1 MRLLAV
7 VSKLTGVSTTV
18 ESSAVTLNAPSI
30 VKLSVAREEISQ
42 LTRINQDLVVRLHS
56 GETITIKNFYVT
68 NDLGASQLVLAEN
81 DGTLWWVENPQAG
94 LHFEQIAD
102 INELL
107 VTSGASHEAGGAVW
121 PWVLAGAVAAGGIA
135 AIASSGGGDSH
146 HHSDGDNPP
155 PDNTNP
161 DGNPPDNS
169 NPGGSTPNGN
179 TPGSSNPVDT
189 TPPLA
194 PGELLISADGKTV
207 SGQAEAGSTITIK
220 DPSGNVVGEGK
231 ADSDGKFSID
241 LTAPQISGEQLT
253 VTATDDAGNTGPSA
267 TIDAPNIPLPDTPVI
282 TAAIDDA
289 APLTGTLSNNQF
301 TNDNTPTLEG
311 TGSAGTVIHIYANG
325 QEIGSTTVDTS
336 GNWHFAITSALA
348 DGENHFTAIATN
360 VKGESSESARFTLTI
375 DTLIPDAPRVELIA
389 DNTGLLTGPLQ
400 NNDRTDEAKPLFSGQ
415 GDAGNTITIKEGSTV
430 IGSATVDENGRWTFT
445 PTTPLSDG
453 EHTFT
458 VEQSD
463 KAGNTSR
470 VTTTPTIIVDTTPP
484 DAAIIDNVAKDG
496 TTVSGTAEA
505 GSTVSI
511 YDPAGNYLG
520 STITGENNHFSITL
534 NPAQTHGE
542 RLEARIQDAVG
553 NIGPATEF
561 TASDSQYPAQPTIL
575 TVTDDA
581 GAVTGLLKNGDATDD
596 NRPTLSGTAEPGS
609 TISINDN
616 GFPVATFP
624 PIVADADGKW
634 SFTPSL
640 ALADGDHVFTA
651 TATNDRGTSGQSVS
665 FTIDI
670 DTQPPVL
677 EGLAV
682 SDVGDRLT
690 GTTEAGSTVV
700 IKDSLGNTLGSGT
713 AGDDG
718 TFSIGISPA
727 KINGE
732 TLSISVTDKAANS
745 GPVETLNAPDK
756 TAPAAPDGLTVATD
770 GLSVSG
776 QAEAGATVTI
786 RDSSNTVLGSAVANG
801 NGQFIVPLNTAQT
814 NGQALI
820 ATATDVAKN
829 ESAAATVIAPDSTA
843 PEMPKNVVISED
855 GTSISG
861 TAEPGS
867 AITIATPD
875 GKPLGSGKAD
885 GEGHF
890 TLPLVPAQTNGEQV
904 TVTATDSANNVS
916 PPTTAQAPDIT
927 APDKPI
933 ITQVLDDVESFTGPL
948 VNGQTTNDN
957 RPTLSGT
964 AEAGARVEVFDNGF
978 SLGLATLQPNGAWT
992 FTPSQNLGEG
1002 AHRLTVIA
1010 TDAKGNA
1017 SQAASFDLVVDTQSP
1032 QQPVITFITDDAPGI
1047 LGSVAHLGLTNDS
1060 TPTIN
1065 GTGEPGST
1073 VHLYQNGARI
1083 ADIIVG
1089 NSGVWSYAYTTA
1101 SPLADDTYT
1110 FTVTA
1115 SDSNG
1120 NTTPFSTDFTITID
1134 TQAPAAPG
1142 VIGVADGDGNT
1153 IDTNQITQESQPRLS
1168 GSGTA
1173 GDTIILYDNGN
1184 AIGQALVGTDGR
1196 WQFTPPAALGDGDH
1210 LLTARANDP
1219 AGNESPESISF
1230 TLRIDTQAP
1239 DAPQI
1244 VSAAITGGEGEVLLA
1259 NGSITNQRMPTLSG
1273 TGEPGTIITLYNNG
1287 VELATVQVNPQGSWT
1302 YPLTRNLSEGLNIL
1316 TATATDAAGN
1326 SSPTSGVFSVTL
1338 DTQPP
1343 AQPDAPLISDN
1354 VAPVIGNIG
1363 NNGAT
1368 NDTTPTF
1375 SGTGEIGSTIILYN
1389 NGSEIGRTT
1398 VGDNGSWNFTPA
1410 ALTPETYTIT
1420 VTETDRAGNI
1430 SPPSASVTF
1439 TLDTTAPANPV
1450 ITFAEDN
1457 VGEVQDTIVSG
1468 ATTDDNTP
1476 VIHGTGDIGSII
1488 TLYNGSSV
1496 LGVVTVDE
1504 TGTWTLPVTSALPDG
1519 VYTLTAIA
1527 ADAAGNSSGVSN
1539 SFTLTVD
1546 TVPLQPPVVNEILDD
1561 VAPVTGP
1568 LTDGAFTN
1576 DRTLTINGSGE
1587 NGSTVTIY
1595 DNGVAIGTALV
1606 TDGVWTFNTPE
1617 LSEASHA
1624 LTFSATDDAGNTTA
1638 QTQPITITVD
1648 ITAPPAPTVQ
1658 TVDDDGTRVAGI
1670 ADPYATVEIHHIDG
1684 TLVGSAVANGT
1695 GEFVV
1700 TLSPA
1705 QTDGGTLTAIAIDRA
1720 GNNGP
1725 ATNFP
1730 ASDSGLPAVPAIT
1743 AIEDDV
1749 GSVQGNIAAG
1759 GATDDTTPTLRGTTD
1774 IGSTVEVFIDGD
1786 SAGFATV
1793 DASGNWIF
1801 EIATPLSESTH
1812 YFTVQATNANGPGGL
1827 SAPVGITVD
1836 LSAPAQPVITSATDD
1851 VPGMT
1856 GTLDNGALT
1865 NDSRPTLNGTGE
1877 AGATIRILDNGVE
1890 IGSATVDQSGNWR
1903 FTPNAPLESNAH
1915 IFTAVATDPAG
1926 NSGQPS
1932 DGFTLNI
1939 DAQAPDVP
1947 VITSVID
1954 DNNQPTVPVLPGQ
1967 STDDRQPILNGTGE
1981 PGATITIFD
1990 NGTPLGTAQV
2000 GENGSWTFPV
2010 PRNLSEGSH
2019 NLTVS
2024 ATDPAGNTSAVSA
2037 PWTIVVDITP
2047 PAIPVLT
2054 SVVDD
2059 QPGITGNLVSGQLTN
2074 DATPTLNGRGEAG
2087 ATINVY
2093 LDGNPA
2099 SIGTTTVNSDG
2110 TWSFT
2115 PQTPLANGSHTFTLS
2130 ATDPAGNSSAVS
2142 SGFVLTIDATPPAA
2156 PVIASVADN
2165 TAPVTGIVPNG
2176 GSTNETRPTLSGT
2189 GEAGTTISIYNGSA
2203 LVGTAQVQANGSWSF
2218 TPSTS
2223 LGAGVWNLTATATDA
2238 AGNTSAAS
2246 EIRSFTIDTTAPAA
2260 PVIDTVYDGTGP
2272 ITGNLSSGQ
2281 ITDEARPVISGTRET
2296 NTTIR
2301 LYDNGTLLAEI
2312 PADNSSSWRYTP
2324 DASLATGN
2332 HVITVIAVDAAG
2344 NASPVSD
2351 SVNFVVDTTPPLTPV
2366 ITSVSDDQA
2375 PGLGTIANGQNTND
2389 PTPTFSGTAEA
2400 GATITLYENG
2410 TVIGTTTA
2418 QPDGAWSVST
2428 STLASGTHVIT
2439 AVATDAAGNSSP
2451 NSTAFTLTVDT
2462 TAPQTPILTS
2472 VVDDVAGGVTG
2483 NLANGQITN
2492 DNRPTLNGTAEAGS
2506 VVSIYD
2512 GDTLLGVTSA
2522 NASGAWSFTPT
2533 TGLNDGTRTLT
2544 VTATDPAGNVS
2555 PATSGFTIVVD
2566 TLAPTVPLITSIV
2579 DDVPNNT
2586 GAIGNG
2592 QSTNDTQP
2600 TLNGTAEANSAV
2612 SIFDNGALVAT
2623 VNANASGNWSWTPT
2637 AALGQGSHAYSVSAA
2652 DAAGNVSA
2660 ASPSIT
2666 IIVDTIAPG
2675 APGNLVINAT
2685 GNRVTGTAEA
2695 GSTVTITSET
2705 GVVLGTATADGTG
2718 SFTATLTPA
2727 QTNGQP
2733 LLAFAQDKAGNTG
2746 IAAGFTAPDTRV
2758 PEAPIITN
2766 VVDDVGIYTGA
2777 IANGQVTNDAQPTLN
2792 GTAQA
2797 GATVS
2802 IYNNGALL
2810 GTTTANAS
2818 GNWSFTPTGNLTE
2831 GSHAFTA
2838 TATNANGT
2846 GSVSTAATVIV
2857 DTLAP
2862 GTPSGTLSADGGS
2875 LSGLA
2880 EANSTVTV
2888 TLTGGVTLTT
2898 TAGSNGAWSLTLPT
2912 KQIEGQLINVTATD
2926 AAGNASGTLGITAP
2940 VLPLAAR
2947 DNITSLDLTST
2958 AVTSTQNYSD
2968 YGLLLVGALGNVA
2981 SVLGND
2987 TAQVEFTIAEG
2998 GTGDVTIDAA
3008 ATGIVLSLL
3017 STQEIVVQRYD
3028 TSLGAWTTIV
3038 NTAVGDF
3045 ANLLTLTGSG
3055 VTLNLSGL
3063 GEGQYRVLTYNTS
3076 LLATGSYTS
3085 LDVDVH
3091 QTSAGIISGPT
3102 ISTGNV
3108 MADDTAPTGTT
3119 VTAIT
3124 NANGVSTPVGAG
3136 GVDILGQYG
3145 TLHINQDGSYTYTLT
3160 KPTAGYGHKES
3171 FTYTI
3176 TQNGVGSSAAQLV
3189 INLGPAPVPGSVIAT
3204 DNNASLVFDTHVSY
3218 VNNGPSTQSGVTVL
3232 SVGLGNVLNANLLD
3246 DMTNPIIFN
3255 VEEGATR
3262 TMTLQGTVGGV
3273 SLVSTF
3279 DLYVYR
3285 FNDAIQQYEQFRVQ
3299 KGWINTLLLAGQ
3311 SQPLTLTLPGGE
3323 YLFVLNTASGISVL
3337 TGYTLAISQDH
3348 TYAVD
3353 SITANTTGNV
3363 LTNDVVPTDAL
3374 LTEVN
3379 GVAIAA
3385 TGTTEVNGL
3394 YGSLIID
3401 ARGNYTY
3408 TLKNGVGADSIKT
3421 PDSFIYTVKAPNG
3434 DTDTASLN
3442 ITPTARALDAI
3453 NDVSDTLSV
3462 ATLQDTAAWLDS
3474 SVGSASW
3481 GLLGKSG
3488 SGSGTFDVATGTV
3501 LKGASL
3507 VFDVSTLIT
3516 LGNLNI
3522 SWAIQE
3528 NGTVI
3533 RNGTVPVANI
3543 TLGSAT
3549 VTVNLSG
3556 LELDAGTYTLNFTG
3570 TNTLAG
3576 AATITPRVIGTT
3588 VDLDNF
3594 ETSGTHTVL
3603 GNIFD
3608 GSDAAGAMDQLNT
3621 VNTRLSISGYNGSA
3635 ATLDAAA
3642 NTTSA
3647 TIQGHYGTLQ
3657 INLDGAYTYTLNN
3670 GVAMS
3675 SITSKEVFTYQLDDK
3690 MGHTDSATL
3699 TIDMAPQIV
3708 STNQNDV
3715 LIGSAYGDT
3724 LIYHLL
3730 NGADATGG
3738 NGVDRWQNFSTA
3750 QGDKIDIHELLTGWD
3765 HQAATLGNFVQVHTS
3780 GANTVI
3786 SVDRDGTG
3794 SAFKST
3800 DLVTLENV
3808 QLTLNDLLQNNH
3820 LITSG

>member
-30 VKLSVAREEISQ
+30 VKLSVARDQISQ
-42 LTRINQDLVVRLHS
+42 LTRINQDLVVTLHS
-56 GETITIKNFYVT
+56 GETITIKNFYAT

-94 LHFEQIAD
+94 LHFEQLAD

-107 VTSGASHEAGGAVW
+107 ATSGASHEAGGAVW

-146 HHSDGDNPP
+146 HHSDGDNPL

-169 NPGGSTPNGN
+169 NPGGSNPDGN

-189 TPPLA
+189 IPPLA
-194 PGELLISADGKTV
+194 PTELLISADGKTV
-207 SGQAEAGSTITIK
+207 SGEAEAGSTITIK
-220 DPSGNVVGEGK
+220 DPSGHIVGEGK

-241 LTAPQISGEQLT
+241 LTAPQLSGEQLT

-267 TIDAPNIPLPDTPVI
+267 TIDAPNIPLPATPVI
-282 TAAIDDA
+282 AAAIDDA
-289 APLTGTLSNNQF
+289 APLTGTLSNNQI

-311 TGSAGTVIHIYANG
+311 TGSAGAVIHIYANG
-325 QEIGSTTVDTS
+325 QEIGTTTVDTS
-336 GNWHFAITSALA
+336 GNWRFAITSALT
-348 DGENHFTAIATN
+348 DGENRFTAIATN
-360 VKGESSESARFTLTI
+360 VKGESSESASFTLTI
-375 DTLIPDAPRVELIA
+375 DTL
-389 DNTGLLTGPLQ
+389 
-400 NNDRTDEAKPLFSGQ
+400 S
-415 GDAGNTITIKEGSTV
+415 
-430 IGSATVDENGRWTFT
+430 
-445 PTTPLSDG
+445 
-453 EHTFT
+453 
-458 VEQSD
+458 
-463 KAGNTSR
+463 
-470 VTTTPTIIVDTTPP
+470 P
-484 DAAIIDNVAKDG
+484 DAAVIDNVADDG
-496 TTVSGTAEA
+496 ATISGTAEA

-511 YDPAGNYLG
+511 YDSTGNYLG
-520 STITGENNHFSITL
+520 SAITGDNNQFSITL
-534 NPAQTHGE
+534 NPALTHGE

-561 TASDSQYPAQPTIL
+561 TASDSQYPAQPIIL

-581 GAVTGLLKNGDATDD
+581 GTVTGLLKNGDATDD

-609 TISINDN
+609 TILISDN
-616 GFPVATFP
+616 GSPVPALP
-624 PIVADADGKW
+624 PVVADADGKW

-640 ALADGDHVFTA
+640 ALPDGDHVFTA
-651 TATNDRGTSGQSVS
+651 TATNNHGTSGQSVS

-677 EGLAV
+677 ENLAV
-682 SDVGDRLT
+682 SDAGDRLT
-690 GTTEAGSTVV
+690 GATEAGSTVV

-732 TLSISVTDKAANS
+732 TLNVLVTDKAANT
-745 GPVETLNAPDK
+745 GPMAILY
-756 TAPAAPDGLTVATD
+756 
-770 GLSVSG
+770 
-776 QAEAGATVTI
+776 
-786 RDSSNTVLGSAVANG
+786 
-801 NGQFIVPLNTAQT
+801 
-814 NGQALI
+814 
-820 ATATDVAKN
+820 
-829 ESAAATVIAPDSTA
+829 APDSTA

-855 GTSISG
+855 GASISG

-875 GKPLGSGKAD
+875 GTPLGSGKVD

-904 TVTATDSANNVS
+904 IVTATDSANNVS

-933 ITQVLDDVESFTGPL
+933 ITQVLDDVESVTGPL
-948 VNGQTTNDN
+948 VNGQTTNDS

-964 AEAGARVEVFDNGF
+964 AEVGARVEVFDNGV
-978 SLGLATLQPNGAWT
+978 SLGFATLQPNGGWT

-1017 SQAASFDLVVDTQSP
+1017 SPAASFDLVVDTQSP

-1047 LGSVAHLGLTNDS
+1047 VGSVTHLGLTNDS

-1089 NSGVWSYAYTTA
+1089 NSGVWSYAYTTT

-1115 SDSNG
+1115 SDNNG
-1120 NTTPFSTDFTITID
+1120 NTTPFSADFTITID

-1173 GDTIILYDNGN
+1173 GDTITLYDNGN
-1184 AIGQALVGTDGR
+1184 VIGQTLVGADGR
-1196 WQFTPPAALGDGDH
+1196 WQFTPPAALGDGAH

-1230 TLRIDTQAP
+1230 TLRVDTQAP

-1244 VSAAITGGEGEVLLA
+1244 LSAAITSGEGEVLLA

-1273 TGEPGTIITLYNNG
+1273 TGEPGAIITLYNNG
-1287 VELATVQVNPQGSWT
+1287 AVLDTVQVNPQGSWT
-1302 YPLTRNLSEGLNIL
+1302 YPLTSNLSEGLNVL

-1338 DTQPP
+1338 DTLPP

-1354 VAPVIGNIG
+1354 VAPVIG

-1410 ALTPETYTIT
+1410 ALTPGTYIIT
-1420 VTETDRAGNI
+1420 VTETDVAGNI

-1439 TLDTTAPANPV
+1439 AVDTTAPANPV

-1457 VGEVQDTIVSG
+1457 VGDVQNNVVSG
-1468 ATTDDNTP
+1468 ATTGDNTP
-1476 VIHGTGDIGSII
+1476 VIHGTGDIGSVI

-1504 TGTWTLPVTSALPDG
+1504 TGAWTLPVTSALLDG
-1519 VYTLTAIA
+1519 TYTLTAIA

-1539 SFTLTVD
+1539 SFTFTVD
-1546 TVPLQPPVVNEILDD
+1546 TVPLLPPVVNEILDD

-1595 DNGVAIGTALV
+1595 DNGAEIGTALV
-1606 TDGVWTFNTPE
+1606 TDGIWTFNTPV

-1624 LTFSATDDAGNTTA
+1624 LTFSATDGAGNTTA

-1648 ITAPPAPTVQ
+1648 VTAPPSPSIQ
-1658 TVDDDGTRVAGI
+1658 TVADDGTRVAGLT
-1670 ADPYATVEIHHIDG
+1670 DPYATVEIRNADG
-1684 TLVGSAVANGT
+1684 LLVGSAVANGT
-1695 GEFVV
+1695 GEFAV

-1725 ATNFP
+1725 AADFL
-1730 ASDSGLPAVPAIT
+1730 ASDSGLPAVPVIT
-1743 AIEDDV
+1743 AIEDNV

-1759 GATDDTTPTLRGTTD
+1759 GTTDDTTPTLRGTTD

-1801 EIATPLSESTH
+1801 EIATPLSESAH
-1812 YFTVQATNANGPGGL
+1812 NVTVQATNANGQGGL
-1827 SAPVGITVD
+1827 SAPVGITID
-1836 LSAPAQPVITSATDD
+1836 LSAPAQPIITSATDD
-1851 VPGMT
+1851 VPGVT

-1903 FTPNAPLESNAH
+1903 FTPDAPLESTSH
-1915 IFTAVATDPAG
+1915 LFTAVATDPAG

-1967 STDDRQPILNGTGE
+1967 ATDDRQPILNGTGE

-1990 NGTPLGTAQV
+1990 NGTPLGTAQI

-2047 PAIPVLT
+2047 PASPVLT

-2093 LDGNPA
+2093 LDGNSA

-2115 PQTPLANGSHTFTLS
+2115 PQTPLANGNHTLTLS

-2142 SGFVLTIDATPPAA
+2142 SGFMLTIDATPPAA

-2189 GEAGTTISIYNGSA
+2189 GEAGSTISIYNGST

-2223 LGAGVWNLTATATDA
+2223 LGAGIWNLTATATDA

-2246 EIRSFTIDTTAPAA
+2246 EIRSFTIDTTPPAA

-2272 ITGNLSSGQ
+2272 ITGNLSPGQ
-2281 ITDEARPVISGTRET
+2281 ITDEARPVISGTREA
-2296 NTTIR
+2296 NTTLR

-2324 DASLATGN
+2324 DTSLATGN
-2332 HVITVIAVDAAG
+2332 HIITVIAVDAAG

-2375 PGLGTIANGQNTND
+2375 PGLGTIANGQSTND

-2410 TVIGTTTA
+2410 LVVGTTTA

-2451 NSTAFTLTVDT
+2451 NSTAFTLMVDT

-2512 GDTLLGVTSA
+2512 GNTLLGVTSA

-2533 TGLNDGTRTLT
+2533 TGLSDGTRTLT
-2544 VTATDPAGNVS
+2544 VTATDPAGNTS
-2555 PATSGFTIVVD
+2555 PATSGFTVVID

-2612 SIFDNGALVAT
+2612 SIFDNGVLVAT
-2623 VNANASGNWSWTPT
+2623 VNANASGDWSWTPT
-2637 AALGQGSHAYSVSAA
+2637 VALAQGSHAYSVSAA

-2660 ASPSIT
+2660 ASQPTSIL
-2666 IIVDTIAPG
+2666 VDTIAPG
-2675 APGNLVINAT
+2675 APGNLAINIT
-2685 GNRVTGTAEA
+2685 GSRVTGTAEA
-2695 GSTVTITSET
+2695 GSTVTITSDT

-2718 SFTATLTPA
+2718 NFTATLTPA

-2797 GATVS
+2797 GATVN
-2802 IYNNGALL
+2802 IYNNGSLL
-2810 GTTTANAS
+2810 GTTTANAN

-2880 EANSTVTV
+2880 EANSIVTV
-2888 TLTGGVTLTT
+2888 TLAGGVTLTT

-2958 AVTSTQNYSD
+2958 AATSTQNYSD

-3063 GEGQYRVLTYNTS
+3063 SEGQYRVLTYNTS

-3102 ISTGNV
+3102 MSTGNV

-3136 GVDILGQYG
+3136 GVDIQGQYG

-3160 KPTAGYGHKES
+3160 NPTAGYGHKES

-3363 LTNDVVPTDAL
+3363 LTNDIAPTDAL

-3379 GVAIAA
+3379 GVAISA

-3394 YGSLIID
+3394 YGTLTID
-3401 ARGNYTY
+3401 AKGNYTY

-3488 SGSGTFDVATGTV
+3488 SGSGTFEVATGTV

-3543 TLGSAT
+3543 TLGGAT

-3635 ATLDAAA
+3635 ATLDATA

-3647 TIQGHYGTLQ
+3647 TIQGHYGILQ

-3690 MGHTDSATL
+3690 RGHTDSATL

-3738 NGVDRWQNFSTA
+3738 NGADRWQNFSAA

-3786 SVDRDGTG
+3786 SVDRDGAG

-3820 LITSG
+3820 LITGG

>member
-7 VSKLTGVSTTV
+7 VSKLTGVSMTV

-30 VKLSVAREEISQ
+30 VKLSVARDEISQ
-42 LTRINQDLVVRLHS
+42 LTRINQDLVVTLHS

-169 NPGGSTPNGN
+169 NPGGSNPNGN
-179 TPGSSNPVDT
+179 NPGSSNPVDT

-194 PGELLISADGKTV
+194 PSELLISADGKTV
-207 SGQAEAGSTITIK
+207 SGEAEAGSTITIK

-241 LTAPQISGEQLT
+241 LTAPQLSGEQLT

-311 TGSAGTVIHIYANG
+311 TGSAGAVIHIYANG

-336 GNWHFAITSALA
+336 GSWRFAIPGALA
-348 DGENHFTAIATN
+348 DGENRFTAIATN
-360 VKGESSESARFTLTI
+360 VKGESSESASFTLTI
-375 DTLIPDAPRVELIA
+375 DTLSPDAPIVELIA

-415 GDAGNTITIKEGSTV
+415 GEAGNTITIKEGSTV
-430 IGSATVDENGRWTFT
+430 IGSAIVDENGRWTFT

-458 VEQSD
+458 VEQID
-463 KAGNTSR
+463 KAGNVSN

-484 DAAIIDNVAKDG
+484 DAATIDNVAKDG

-520 STITGENNHFSITL
+520 STITGENNQFSITL

-561 TASDSQYPAQPTIL
+561 TASDSQYPAQPIIL

-581 GAVTGLLKNGDATDD
+581 GTVTGLLKNGDATDD

-616 GFPVATFP
+616 GFPVPPLP

-640 ALADGDHVFTA
+640 ALPDGDHVFTA

-677 EGLAV
+677 ENLAV

-700 IKDSLGNTLGSGT
+700 IKDSQGNTLGRGT

-745 GPVETLNAPDK
+745 GPVETLSAPDK
-756 TAPAAPDGLTVATD
+756 TAPAAPDGLIVATD

-786 RDSSNTVLGSAVANG
+786 RDSSNTILGSAVANG
-801 NGQFIVPLNTAQT
+801 SGQFIVPLNTAQT

-820 ATATDVAKN
+820 ATATDIANN

-855 GTSISG
+855 GASISG

-867 AITIATPD
+867 SITITTPD
-875 GKPLGSGKAD
+875 GTPLGSGKVD
-885 GEGHF
+885 SEGHF

-904 TVTATDSANNVS
+904 TVTATDNANNVS

-933 ITQVLDDVESFTGPL
+933 ITQVLDDVESITGPL

-964 AEAGARVEVFDNGF
+964 AEAGARVEVFDNGV
-978 SLGLATLQPNGAWT
+978 SLGLATLQPNGGWT

-1017 SQAASFDLVVDTQSP
+1017 SPAASFDLVVDTQSP

-1073 VHLYQNGARI
+1073 VHLYQNGTRM

-1101 SPLADDTYT
+1101 SPLADNTYT

-1120 NTTPFSTDFTITID
+1120 NTTPFSADFTITID

-1153 IDTNQITQESQPRLS
+1153 IDTNQITQESRPRLS

-1184 AIGQALVGTDGR
+1184 AIGQALVGADGR
-1196 WQFTPPAALGDGDH
+1196 WQFTPPAALGDGTH

-1230 TLRIDTQAP
+1230 TLRVDTQAP

-1244 VSAAITGGEGEVLLA
+1244 VSAAIAGGEGEVLLA

-1273 TGEPGTIITLYNNG
+1273 TGEPGAIITLYNNG
-1287 VELATVQVNPQGSWT
+1287 AVLDTVQVNPQGSWT
-1302 YPLTRNLSEGLNIL
+1302 YPLTSNLSEGLNVL

-1338 DTQPP
+1338 DTLPP

-1398 VGDNGSWNFTPA
+1398 VSDNGSWSFTPA
-1410 ALTPETYTIT
+1410 ALTPGTYIIT
-1420 VTETDRAGNI
+1420 VTETDVAGNI

-1439 TLDTTAPANPV
+1439 AVDTTAPANPV

-1457 VGEVQDTIVSG
+1457 VGDVQDNIVSG

-1476 VIHGTGDIGSII
+1476 VIHGTGDIGSVI

-1539 SFTLTVD
+1539 SFTFTID

-1587 NGSTVTIY
+1587 NGSIVTIY
-1595 DNGVAIGTALV
+1595 DNGAEIGTALV
-1606 TDGVWTFNTPE
+1606 IDGNWTFNTPV

-1624 LTFSATDDAGNTTA
+1624 LTFSATDGAGNTTA

-1648 ITAPPAPTVQ
+1648 VTAPPAPTVQ
-1658 TVDDDGTRVAGI
+1658 TVADDGTRVAGL
-1670 ADPYATVEIHHIDG
+1670 ADPYATVEIRNADG
-1684 TLVGSAVANGT
+1684 TLVGSAVANST
-1695 GEFVV
+1695 GEFAV

-1725 ATNFP
+1725 AADFL
-1730 ASDSGLPAVPAIT
+1730 ASDSGLPTVPTIT
-1743 AIEDDV
+1743 AIEDNV

-1801 EIATPLSESTH
+1801 EIATPLSESAH
-1812 YFTVQATNANGPGGL
+1812 NFTVQATNAQGQGGL
-1827 SAPVGITVD
+1827 SAPVGITID

-1851 VPGMT
+1851 VPGVI
-1856 GTLDNGALT
+1856 GTLINGALT

-1903 FTPNAPLESNAH
+1903 FTPNAPLESNTH
-1915 IFTAVATDPAG
+1915 LFTAVATDPAG

-1990 NGTPLGTAQV
+1990 NGTPLGTALV

-2010 PRNLSEGSH
+2010 SGNLSEGSH

-2047 PAIPVLT
+2047 PASPVLT

-2093 LDGNPA
+2093 LDGNPT

-2115 PQTPLANGSHTFTLS
+2115 PQTPLANGNHTLTLS

-2189 GEAGTTISIYNGSA
+2189 GEAGATISIYNGSA
-2203 LVGTAQVQANGSWSF
+2203 LVGTAQVQSNGSWSF

-2246 EIRSFTIDTTAPAA
+2246 ETRSFTIDTTAPAA

-2281 ITDEARPVISGTRET
+2281 ITDEARPVISGTREA

-2324 DASLATGN
+2324 NASLATGN

-2351 SVNFVVDTTPPLTPV
+2351 SVNFVVDTTPPLAPV

-2375 PGLGTIANGQNTND
+2375 PGLGTIANGQSTND
-2389 PTPTFSGTAEA
+2389 PTPIFSGTAEA

-2418 QPDGAWSVST
+2418 QPGGAWSVST

-2439 AVATDAAGNSSP
+2439 AVATDAAGNNSP

-2512 GDTLLGVTSA
+2512 GGTLLGVTSA
-2522 NASGAWSFTPT
+2522 NADGAWSFTPT
-2533 TGLNDGTRTLT
+2533 TGLSDGTRTLT
-2544 VTATDPAGNVS
+2544 VTATDPAGNIS
-2555 PATSGFTIVVD
+2555 PATSDFTIVVD

-2623 VNANASGNWSWTPT
+2623 VNANASGNWS
-2637 AALGQGSHAYSVSAA
+2637 
-2652 DAAGNVSA
+2652 
-2660 ASPSIT
+2660 
-2666 IIVDTIAPG
+2666 
-2675 APGNLVINAT
+2675 
-2685 GNRVTGTAEA
+2685 
-2695 GSTVTITSET
+2695 
-2705 GVVLGTATADGTG
+2705 
-2718 SFTATLTPA
+2718 
-2727 QTNGQP
+2727 
-2733 LLAFAQDKAGNTG
+2733 
-2746 IAAGFTAPDTRV
+2746 
-2758 PEAPIITN
+2758 
-2766 VVDDVGIYTGA
+2766 
-2777 IANGQVTNDAQPTLN
+2777 
-2792 GTAQA
+2792 
-2797 GATVS
+2797 
-2802 IYNNGALL
+2802 
-2810 GTTTANAS
+2810 
-2818 GNWSFTPTGNLTE
+2818 FTPTGNLTE

-2862 GTPSGTLSADGGS
+2862 GTPSGTLSTDGGS

-2880 EANSTVTV
+2880 EANSIVTV
-2888 TLTGGVTLTT
+2888 TLAGGVTLTT

-2958 AVTSTQNYSD
+2958 ATTSTQNYSD

-3063 GEGQYRVLTYNTS
+3063 SEGQYRVLTYNTS

-3102 ISTGNV
+3102 SSTGNV

-3124 NANGVSTPVGAG
+3124 NANGVSTLVGAG
-3136 GVDILGQYG
+3136 GVDIQGQYG

-3160 KPTAGYGHKES
+3160 NPTAGYGHKES

-3189 INLGPAPVPGSVIAT
+3189 INLGPAPVASSVVAT

-3246 DMTNPIIFN
+3246 DMANPIIFN

-3363 LTNDVVPTDAL
+3363 LTNDVAPTNAL

-3379 GVAIAA
+3379 GVAISA

-3394 YGSLIID
+3394 YGTLTID

-3462 ATLQDTAAWLDS
+3462 ATLQDTAAWLDA

-3543 TLGSAT
+3543 TLGGAT

-3738 NGVDRWQNFSTA
+3738 NGADRWQNFSTA

-3786 SVDRDGTG
+3786 SVDRDGAG

-3820 LITSG
+3820 LITGG

>member
-7 VSKLTGVSTTV
+7 VSKLTGVSTTL

-30 VKLSVAREEISQ
+30 VKLSVARDEISQ

-169 NPGGSTPNGN
+169 NPGGSNPNGN

-207 SGQAEAGSTITIK
+207 SGEAEAGSLITIK

-375 DTLIPDAPRVELIA
+375 DTLSPDAPRVELMA

-415 GDAGNTITIKEGSTV
+415 GEAGNTITIKEGSTV

-463 KAGNTSR
+463 KAGNASR

-616 GFPVATFP
+616 GFPVPSFP

-651 TATNDRGTSGQSVS
+651 TATNDRGTSGQSVA

-756 TAPAAPDGLTVATD
+756 TAPAAPNGLIVATD

-801 NGQFIVPLNTAQT
+801 NGQFIVPLNAAQT

-820 ATATDVAKN
+820 ATATDIANN
-829 ESAAATVIAPDSTA
+829 ESAAATVDAPDSTA

-855 GTSISG
+855 GASISG

-867 AITIATPD
+867 SITITTPD
-875 GKPLGSGKAD
+875 GTPLGSGKAD

-890 TLPLVPAQTNGEQV
+890 TLPLAPAQTNGEQV

-964 AEAGARVEVFDNGF
+964 AEAGARVEIFDNGV
-978 SLGLATLQPNGAWT
+978 SLGLATLQPNGGWT

-1017 SQAASFDLVVDTQSP
+1017 S
-1032 QQPVITFITDDAPGI
+1032 
-1047 LGSVAHLGLTNDS
+1047 
-1060 TPTIN
+1060 
-1065 GTGEPGST
+1065 
-1073 VHLYQNGARI
+1073 
-1083 ADIIVG
+1083 
-1089 NSGVWSYAYTTA
+1089 
-1101 SPLADDTYT
+1101 
-1110 FTVTA
+1110 
-1115 SDSNG
+1115 
-1120 NTTPFSTDFTITID
+1120 
-1134 TQAPAAPG
+1134 
-1142 VIGVADGDGNT
+1142 
-1153 IDTNQITQESQPRLS
+1153 
-1168 GSGTA
+1168 
-1173 GDTIILYDNGN
+1173 
-1184 AIGQALVGTDGR
+1184 
-1196 WQFTPPAALGDGDH
+1196 
-1210 LLTARANDP
+1210 P

-1273 TGEPGTIITLYNNG
+1273 TGEPGAIITLYNNG

-1420 VTETDRAGNI
+1420 VTETDIAGNI

-1476 VIHGTGDIGSII
+1476 VIHGTGDIGSVI

-1496 LGVVTVDE
+1496 VGVVTVDE

-1539 SFTLTVD
+1539 SFTFTVD

-1606 TDGVWTFNTPE
+1606 TDGVWTFNTSE

-1648 ITAPPAPTVQ
+1648 ITAPPAPTIQ
-1658 TVDDDGTRVAGI
+1658 TVADDGTRVAGL
-1670 ADPYATVEIHHIDG
+1670 ADPYATVEIHHADG

-1749 GSVQGNIAAG
+1749 GSIQGNIAAG
-1759 GATDDTTPTLRGTTD
+1759 GATDDTMPTLRGTTD

-1903 FTPNAPLESNAH
+1903 FTPNTPLESNAH

-1926 NSGQPS
+1926 NSGQLS

-2142 SGFVLTIDATPPAA
+2142 SGFVLTIDTTPPAA

-2281 ITDEARPVISGTRET
+2281 ITDEARPVISGTREA

-2612 SIFDNGALVAT
+2612 SIFDNGALVTT

-2637 AALGQGSHAYSVSAA
+2637 ASLGQGSHAYSVSAA
-2652 DAAGNVSA
+2652 DAAGNVNA
-2660 ASPSIT
+2660 ASPSTT

-2777 IANGQVTNDAQPTLN
+2777 IANGPVTNDAQPTLN

-2875 LSGLA
+2875 LSGQA

-2888 TLTGGVTLTT
+2888 TLAGGVTLTT

-2940 VLPLAAR
+2940 ILPLAAR

-3028 TSLGAWTTIV
+3028 TSLGTWTTIV

-3055 VTLNLSGL
+3055 VTLNLNGL

-3363 LTNDVVPTDAL
+3363 LTNDVAPTDAL

-3421 PDSFIYTVKAPNG
+3421 PDSFIYTLKAPNG

-3690 MGHTDSATL
+3690 IGHTDSATL

-3738 NGVDRWQNFSTA
+3738 NGADRWQNFSTA

-3786 SVDRDGTG
+3786 SVDRDGAG

-3820 LITSG
+3820 LITGG

>member
-7 VSKLTGVSTTV
+7 VSKLTGVSTTL

-30 VKLSVAREEISQ
+30 VKLSVARDEISQ

-169 NPGGSTPNGN
+169 NPGGSNPNGN

-207 SGQAEAGSTITIK
+207 SGEAEAGSLITIK

-375 DTLIPDAPRVELIA
+375 DTLSPDAPRVELMA

-415 GDAGNTITIKEGSTV
+415 GEAGNTITIKEGSTV

-463 KAGNTSR
+463 KAGNASR

-616 GFPVATFP
+616 GFPVPSFP

-651 TATNDRGTSGQSVS
+651 TATNDRGTSGQSVA

-756 TAPAAPDGLTVATD
+756 TAPAAPNGLIVATD

-801 NGQFIVPLNTAQT
+801 NGQFIVPLNAAQT

-820 ATATDVAKN
+820 ATATDIANN
-829 ESAAATVIAPDSTA
+829 ESAAATVDAPDSTA

-855 GTSISG
+855 GASISG

-867 AITIATPD
+867 SITITTPD
-875 GKPLGSGKAD
+875 GTPLGSGKAD

-890 TLPLVPAQTNGEQV
+890 TLPLAPAQTNGEQV

-964 AEAGARVEVFDNGF
+964 AEAGARVEIFDNGV
-978 SLGLATLQPNGAWT
+978 SLGLATLQPNGGWT

-1017 SQAASFDLVVDTQSP
+1017 S
-1032 QQPVITFITDDAPGI
+1032 
-1047 LGSVAHLGLTNDS
+1047 
-1060 TPTIN
+1060 
-1065 GTGEPGST
+1065 
-1073 VHLYQNGARI
+1073 
-1083 ADIIVG
+1083 
-1089 NSGVWSYAYTTA
+1089 
-1101 SPLADDTYT
+1101 
-1110 FTVTA
+1110 
-1115 SDSNG
+1115 
-1120 NTTPFSTDFTITID
+1120 
-1134 TQAPAAPG
+1134 
-1142 VIGVADGDGNT
+1142 
-1153 IDTNQITQESQPRLS
+1153 
-1168 GSGTA
+1168 
-1173 GDTIILYDNGN
+1173 
-1184 AIGQALVGTDGR
+1184 
-1196 WQFTPPAALGDGDH
+1196 
-1210 LLTARANDP
+1210 P

-1244 VSAAITGGEGEVLLA
+1244 VSAAITGGEDEVLLA

-1273 TGEPGTIITLYNNG
+1273 TGEPGAIITLYNNG

-1420 VTETDRAGNI
+1420 VTETDIAGNI

-1476 VIHGTGDIGSII
+1476 VIHGTGDIGSVI

-1496 LGVVTVDE
+1496 VGVVTVDE

-1539 SFTLTVD
+1539 SFTFTVD

-1606 TDGVWTFNTPE
+1606 TDGVWTFNTSE

-1648 ITAPPAPTVQ
+1648 ITAPPAPTIQ
-1658 TVDDDGTRVAGI
+1658 TVADDGTRVAGL
-1670 ADPYATVEIHHIDG
+1670 ADPYATVEIHHADG

-1749 GSVQGNIAAG
+1749 GSIQGNIAAG
-1759 GATDDTTPTLRGTTD
+1759 GATDDTMPTLRGTTD

-1903 FTPNAPLESNAH
+1903 FTPNTPLESNAH

-1926 NSGQPS
+1926 NSGQLS

-2142 SGFVLTIDATPPAA
+2142 SGFVLTIDTTPPAA

-2281 ITDEARPVISGTRET
+2281 ITDEARPVISGTREA

-2612 SIFDNGALVAT
+2612 SIFDNGALVTT

-2637 AALGQGSHAYSVSAA
+2637 ASLGQGSHAYSVSAA

-2660 ASPSIT
+2660 ASPSTT

-2777 IANGQVTNDAQPTLN
+2777 IANGPVTNDAQPTLN

-2875 LSGLA
+2875 LSGQA

-2888 TLTGGVTLTT
+2888 TLAGGVTLTT

-2940 VLPLAAR
+2940 ILPLAAR

-3028 TSLGAWTTIV
+3028 TSLGTWTTIV

-3055 VTLNLSGL
+3055 VTLNLNGL

-3363 LTNDVVPTDAL
+3363 LTNDVAPTDAL

-3421 PDSFIYTVKAPNG
+3421 PDSFIYTLKAPNG

-3690 MGHTDSATL
+3690 IGHTDSATL

-3738 NGVDRWQNFSTA
+3738 NGADRWQNFSTA

-3786 SVDRDGTG
+3786 SVDRDGAG

-3820 LITSG
+3820 LITGG

>member
-30 VKLSVAREEISQ
+30 VKLSVARDEISQ

-169 NPGGSTPNGN
+169 NPGGSNPNGN

-207 SGQAEAGSTITIK
+207 SGEAEAGSLITIK

-375 DTLIPDAPRVELIA
+375 DTLSPDAPRVELMA

-415 GDAGNTITIKEGSTV
+415 GEAGNTITIKEGSTV

-463 KAGNTSR
+463 KAGNASR
-470 VTTTPTIIVDTTPP
+470 VTTTPPIIVDTTPP

-616 GFPVATFP
+616 GFPVPSFP

-651 TATNDRGTSGQSVS
+651 TATNDRGTSGQSVA

-756 TAPAAPDGLTVATD
+756 TAPAAPNGLIVATD

-801 NGQFIVPLNTAQT
+801 NGQFIVPLNAAQT

-820 ATATDVAKN
+820 ATATDIANN
-829 ESAAATVIAPDSTA
+829 ESAAATVDAPDSTA

-855 GTSISG
+855 GASISG

-867 AITIATPD
+867 SITITTPD
-875 GKPLGSGKAD
+875 GTPLGSGKAD

-890 TLPLVPAQTNGEQV
+890 TLPLAPAQTNGEQV

-964 AEAGARVEVFDNGF
+964 AEAGARVEIFDNGV
-978 SLGLATLQPNGAWT
+978 SLGLATLQPNGGWT

-1017 SQAASFDLVVDTQSP
+1017 S
-1032 QQPVITFITDDAPGI
+1032 
-1047 LGSVAHLGLTNDS
+1047 
-1060 TPTIN
+1060 
-1065 GTGEPGST
+1065 
-1073 VHLYQNGARI
+1073 
-1083 ADIIVG
+1083 
-1089 NSGVWSYAYTTA
+1089 
-1101 SPLADDTYT
+1101 
-1110 FTVTA
+1110 
-1115 SDSNG
+1115 
-1120 NTTPFSTDFTITID
+1120 
-1134 TQAPAAPG
+1134 
-1142 VIGVADGDGNT
+1142 
-1153 IDTNQITQESQPRLS
+1153 
-1168 GSGTA
+1168 
-1173 GDTIILYDNGN
+1173 
-1184 AIGQALVGTDGR
+1184 
-1196 WQFTPPAALGDGDH
+1196 
-1210 LLTARANDP
+1210 P

-1273 TGEPGTIITLYNNG
+1273 TGEPGAIITLYNNG

-1420 VTETDRAGNI
+1420 VTETDIAGNI

-1476 VIHGTGDIGSII
+1476 VIHGTGDIGSVI

-1496 LGVVTVDE
+1496 VGVVTVDE

-1539 SFTLTVD
+1539 SFTFTVD

-1606 TDGVWTFNTPE
+1606 TDGVWTFNTSE

-1648 ITAPPAPTVQ
+1648 ITAPPAPTIQ
-1658 TVDDDGTRVAGI
+1658 TVADDGTRVAGL
-1670 ADPYATVEIHHIDG
+1670 ADPYATVEIHHADG

-1749 GSVQGNIAAG
+1749 GSIQGNIAAG
-1759 GATDDTTPTLRGTTD
+1759 GATDDTMPTLRGTTD

-1903 FTPNAPLESNAH
+1903 FTPNTPLESNAH

-1926 NSGQPS
+1926 NSGQLS

-2142 SGFVLTIDATPPAA
+2142 SGFVLTIDTTPPAA

-2281 ITDEARPVISGTRET
+2281 ITDEARPVISGTREA

-2637 AALGQGSHAYSVSAA
+2637 ASLGQGSHAYSVSAA

-2660 ASPSIT
+2660 ASPSTT

-2875 LSGLA
+2875 LSGQA

-2888 TLTGGVTLTT
+2888 TLAGGVTLTT

-2940 VLPLAAR
+2940 ILPLAAR

-3028 TSLGAWTTIV
+3028 TSLGTWTTIV

-3055 VTLNLSGL
+3055 VTLNLNGL

-3363 LTNDVVPTDAL
+3363 LTNDVAPTDAL

-3421 PDSFIYTVKAPNG
+3421 PDSFIYTLKAPNG

-3690 MGHTDSATL
+3690 IGHTDSATL

-3738 NGVDRWQNFSTA
+3738 NGADRWQNFSTA

-3786 SVDRDGTG
+3786 SVDRDGAG

-3820 LITSG
+3820 LITGG

>member
-30 VKLSVAREEISQ
+30 VKLSVARDEISQ

-169 NPGGSTPNGN
+169 NPGGSNPNGN

-207 SGQAEAGSTITIK
+207 SGEAEAGSLITIK

-375 DTLIPDAPRVELIA
+375 DTLSPDAPRVELMA

-415 GDAGNTITIKEGSTV
+415 GEAGNTITIKEGSTV

-463 KAGNTSR
+463 KAGNASR

-616 GFPVATFP
+616 GFPVPSFP

-651 TATNDRGTSGQSVS
+651 TATNDRGTSGQSVA

-756 TAPAAPDGLTVATD
+756 TAPAAPNGLIVATD

-801 NGQFIVPLNTAQT
+801 NGQFIVPLNAAQT

-820 ATATDVAKN
+820 ATATDIANN
-829 ESAAATVIAPDSTA
+829 ESAAATVDAPDSTA

-855 GTSISG
+855 GASISG

-867 AITIATPD
+867 SITITTPD
-875 GKPLGSGKAD
+875 GTPLGSGKAD

-890 TLPLVPAQTNGEQV
+890 TLPLAPAQTNGEQV

-964 AEAGARVEVFDNGF
+964 AEAGARVEIFDNGV
-978 SLGLATLQPNGAWT
+978 SLGLATLQPNGGWT

-1017 SQAASFDLVVDTQSP
+1017 S
-1032 QQPVITFITDDAPGI
+1032 
-1047 LGSVAHLGLTNDS
+1047 
-1060 TPTIN
+1060 
-1065 GTGEPGST
+1065 
-1073 VHLYQNGARI
+1073 
-1083 ADIIVG
+1083 
-1089 NSGVWSYAYTTA
+1089 
-1101 SPLADDTYT
+1101 
-1110 FTVTA
+1110 
-1115 SDSNG
+1115 
-1120 NTTPFSTDFTITID
+1120 
-1134 TQAPAAPG
+1134 
-1142 VIGVADGDGNT
+1142 
-1153 IDTNQITQESQPRLS
+1153 
-1168 GSGTA
+1168 
-1173 GDTIILYDNGN
+1173 
-1184 AIGQALVGTDGR
+1184 
-1196 WQFTPPAALGDGDH
+1196 
-1210 LLTARANDP
+1210 P

-1273 TGEPGTIITLYNNG
+1273 TGEPGAIITLYNNG

-1420 VTETDRAGNI
+1420 VTETDIAGNI

-1476 VIHGTGDIGSII
+1476 VIHGTGDIGSVI

-1496 LGVVTVDE
+1496 VGVVTVDE

-1539 SFTLTVD
+1539 SFTFTVD

-1606 TDGVWTFNTPE
+1606 TDGVWTFNTSE

-1648 ITAPPAPTVQ
+1648 ITAPPAPTIQ
-1658 TVDDDGTRVAGI
+1658 TVADDGTRVAGL
-1670 ADPYATVEIHHIDG
+1670 ADPYATVEIHHADG

-1749 GSVQGNIAAG
+1749 GSIQGNIAAG
-1759 GATDDTTPTLRGTTD
+1759 GATDDTMPTLRGTTD

-1903 FTPNAPLESNAH
+1903 FTPNTPLESNAH

-1926 NSGQPS
+1926 NSGQLS

-2142 SGFVLTIDATPPAA
+2142 SGFVLTIDTTPPAA

-2281 ITDEARPVISGTRET
+2281 ITDEARPVISGTREA

-2623 VNANASGNWSWTPT
+2623 VNANASSNWSWTPT
-2637 AALGQGSHAYSVSAA
+2637 ASLGQGSHAYSVSAA

-2660 ASPSIT
+2660 ASPSTT

-2875 LSGLA
+2875 LSGQA

-2888 TLTGGVTLTT
+2888 TLAGGVTLTT

-2940 VLPLAAR
+2940 ILPLAAR

-3028 TSLGAWTTIV
+3028 TSLGTWTTIV

-3055 VTLNLSGL
+3055 VTLNLNGL

-3363 LTNDVVPTDAL
+3363 LTNDVAPTDAL

-3421 PDSFIYTVKAPNG
+3421 PDSFIYTLKAPNG

-3690 MGHTDSATL
+3690 IGHTDSATL

-3738 NGVDRWQNFSTA
+3738 NGADRWQNFSTA

-3786 SVDRDGTG
+3786 SVDRDGAG

-3820 LITSG
+3820 LITGG

>member
-7 VSKLTGVSTTV
+7 VSKLTGVSTTL

-30 VKLSVAREEISQ
+30 VKLSVARDEISQ

-169 NPGGSTPNGN
+169 NPGGSNPNGN

-207 SGQAEAGSTITIK
+207 SGEAEAGSLITIK

-375 DTLIPDAPRVELIA
+375 DTLSPDAPRVELMA

-415 GDAGNTITIKEGSTV
+415 GEAGNTITIKEGSTV

-463 KAGNTSR
+463 KAGNASR

-616 GFPVATFP
+616 GFPVPSFP

-651 TATNDRGTSGQSVS
+651 TATNDRGTSGQSVA

-756 TAPAAPDGLTVATD
+756 TAPAAPNGLIVATD

-801 NGQFIVPLNTAQT
+801 NGQFIVPLNAAQT

-820 ATATDVAKN
+820 ATATDIANN
-829 ESAAATVIAPDSTA
+829 ESAAATVDAPDSTA

-855 GTSISG
+855 GASISG

-867 AITIATPD
+867 SITITTPD
-875 GKPLGSGKAD
+875 GTPLGSGKAD

-890 TLPLVPAQTNGEQV
+890 TLPLAPAQTNGEQV

-964 AEAGARVEVFDNGF
+964 AEAGARVEIFDNGV
-978 SLGLATLQPNGAWT
+978 SLGLATLQPNGGWT

-1017 SQAASFDLVVDTQSP
+1017 S
-1032 QQPVITFITDDAPGI
+1032 
-1047 LGSVAHLGLTNDS
+1047 
-1060 TPTIN
+1060 
-1065 GTGEPGST
+1065 
-1073 VHLYQNGARI
+1073 
-1083 ADIIVG
+1083 
-1089 NSGVWSYAYTTA
+1089 
-1101 SPLADDTYT
+1101 
-1110 FTVTA
+1110 
-1115 SDSNG
+1115 
-1120 NTTPFSTDFTITID
+1120 
-1134 TQAPAAPG
+1134 
-1142 VIGVADGDGNT
+1142 
-1153 IDTNQITQESQPRLS
+1153 
-1168 GSGTA
+1168 
-1173 GDTIILYDNGN
+1173 
-1184 AIGQALVGTDGR
+1184 
-1196 WQFTPPAALGDGDH
+1196 
-1210 LLTARANDP
+1210 P

-1273 TGEPGTIITLYNNG
+1273 TGEPGAIITLYNNG

-1420 VTETDRAGNI
+1420 VTETDIAGNI

-1476 VIHGTGDIGSII
+1476 VIHGTGDIGSVI

-1496 LGVVTVDE
+1496 VGVVTVDE

-1539 SFTLTVD
+1539 SFTFTVD

-1606 TDGVWTFNTPE
+1606 TDGVWTFNTSE

-1648 ITAPPAPTVQ
+1648 ITAPPAPTIQ
-1658 TVDDDGTRVAGI
+1658 TVADDGTRVAGL
-1670 ADPYATVEIHHIDG
+1670 ADPYATVEIHHADG

-1749 GSVQGNIAAG
+1749 GSIQGNIAAG
-1759 GATDDTTPTLRGTTD
+1759 GATDDTMPTLRGTTD

-1903 FTPNAPLESNAH
+1903 FTPNTPLESNAH

-1926 NSGQPS
+1926 NSGQLS

-2142 SGFVLTIDATPPAA
+2142 SGFVLTIDTTPPAA

-2281 ITDEARPVISGTRET
+2281 ITDEARPVISGTREA

-2612 SIFDNGALVAT
+2612 SIFDNGALVTT

-2637 AALGQGSHAYSVSAA
+2637 ASLGQGSHAYSVSAA

-2660 ASPSIT
+2660 ASPSTT

-2777 IANGQVTNDAQPTLN
+2777 IANGPVTNDAQPTLN

-2875 LSGLA
+2875 LSGQA
-2880 EANSTVTV
+2880 EANSTV
-2888 TLTGGVTLTT
+2888 
-2898 TAGSNGAWSLTLPT
+2898 
-2912 KQIEGQLINVTATD
+2912 
-2926 AAGNASGTLGITAP
+2926 
-2940 VLPLAAR
+2940 
-2947 DNITSLDLTST
+2947 
-2958 AVTSTQNYSD
+2958 
-2968 YGLLLVGALGNVA
+2968 
-2981 SVLGND
+2981 
-2987 TAQVEFTIAEG
+2987 
-2998 GTGDVTIDAA
+2998 
-3008 ATGIVLSLL
+3008 
-3017 STQEIVVQRYD
+3017 
-3028 TSLGAWTTIV
+3028 
-3038 NTAVGDF
+3038 
-3045 ANLLTLTGSG
+3045 
-3055 VTLNLSGL
+3055 
-3063 GEGQYRVLTYNTS
+3063 
-3076 LLATGSYTS
+3076 
-3085 LDVDVH
+3085 
-3091 QTSAGIISGPT
+3091 
-3102 ISTGNV
+3102 
-3108 MADDTAPTGTT
+3108 
-3119 VTAIT
+3119 
-3124 NANGVSTPVGAG
+3124 
-3136 GVDILGQYG
+3136 
-3145 TLHINQDGSYTYTLT
+3145 
-3160 KPTAGYGHKES
+3160 
-3171 FTYTI
+3171 
-3176 TQNGVGSSAAQLV
+3176 
-3189 INLGPAPVPGSVIAT
+3189 
-3204 DNNASLVFDTHVSY
+3204 
-3218 VNNGPSTQSGVTVL
+3218 
-3232 SVGLGNVLNANLLD
+3232 
-3246 DMTNPIIFN
+3246 
-3255 VEEGATR
+3255 
-3262 TMTLQGTVGGV
+3262 
-3273 SLVSTF
+3273 
-3279 DLYVYR
+3279 
-3285 FNDAIQQYEQFRVQ
+3285 
-3299 KGWINTLLLAGQ
+3299 
-3311 SQPLTLTLPGGE
+3311 
-3323 YLFVLNTASGISVL
+3323 
-3337 TGYTLAISQDH
+3337 
-3348 TYAVD
+3348 
-3353 SITANTTGNV
+3353 
-3363 LTNDVVPTDAL
+3363 
-3374 LTEVN
+3374 
-3379 GVAIAA
+3379 
-3385 TGTTEVNGL
+3385 
-3394 YGSLIID
+3394 
-3401 ARGNYTY
+3401 
-3408 TLKNGVGADSIKT
+3408 
-3421 PDSFIYTVKAPNG
+3421 
-3434 DTDTASLN
+3434 
-3442 ITPTARALDAI
+3442 
-3453 NDVSDTLSV
+3453 
-3462 ATLQDTAAWLDS
+3462 
-3474 SVGSASW
+3474 
-3481 GLLGKSG
+3481 
-3488 SGSGTFDVATGTV
+3488 
-3501 LKGASL
+3501 
-3507 VFDVSTLIT
+3507 
-3516 LGNLNI
+3516 
-3522 SWAIQE
+3522 
-3528 NGTVI
+3528 
-3533 RNGTVPVANI
+3533 
-3543 TLGSAT
+3543 
-3549 VTVNLSG
+3549 
-3556 LELDAGTYTLNFTG
+3556 
-3570 TNTLAG
+3570 
-3576 AATITPRVIGTT
+3576 
-3588 VDLDNF
+3588 
-3594 ETSGTHTVL
+3594 
-3603 GNIFD
+3603 
-3608 GSDAAGAMDQLNT
+3608 
-3621 VNTRLSISGYNGSA
+3621 
-3635 ATLDAAA
+3635 
-3642 NTTSA
+3642 
-3647 TIQGHYGTLQ
+3647 
-3657 INLDGAYTYTLNN
+3657 
-3670 GVAMS
+3670 
-3675 SITSKEVFTYQLDDK
+3675 
-3690 MGHTDSATL
+3690 
-3699 TIDMAPQIV
+3699 
-3708 STNQNDV
+3708 
-3715 LIGSAYGDT
+3715 
-3724 LIYHLL
+3724 
-3730 NGADATGG
+3730 
-3738 NGVDRWQNFSTA
+3738 
-3750 QGDKIDIHELLTGWD
+3750 
-3765 HQAATLGNFVQVHTS
+3765 
-3780 GANTVI
+3780 
-3786 SVDRDGTG
+3786 
-3794 SAFKST
+3794 
-3800 DLVTLENV
+3800 
-3808 QLTLNDLLQNNH
+3808 
-3820 LITSG
+3820 

>member
-30 VKLSVAREEISQ
+30 VKLSVARDEISQ

-169 NPGGSTPNGN
+169 NPGGSNPNGN

-207 SGQAEAGSTITIK
+207 SGEAEAGSLITIK

-375 DTLIPDAPRVELIA
+375 DTLSPDAPRVELMA

-415 GDAGNTITIKEGSTV
+415 GEAGNTITIKEGSTV

-463 KAGNTSR
+463 KAGNASR

-616 GFPVATFP
+616 GFPVPSFP

-651 TATNDRGTSGQSVS
+651 TATNDRGTSGQSVA

-756 TAPAAPDGLTVATD
+756 TAPAAPNGLIVATD

-801 NGQFIVPLNTAQT
+801 NGQFIVPLNAAQT

-820 ATATDVAKN
+820 ATATDIANN
-829 ESAAATVIAPDSTA
+829 ESAAATVDAPDSTA

-855 GTSISG
+855 GASISG

-867 AITIATPD
+867 SITITTPD
-875 GKPLGSGKAD
+875 GTPLGSGKAD

-890 TLPLVPAQTNGEQV
+890 TLPLAPAQTNGEQV

-964 AEAGARVEVFDNGF
+964 AEAGARVEIFDNGV
-978 SLGLATLQPNGAWT
+978 SLGLATLQPNGGWT

-1017 SQAASFDLVVDTQSP
+1017 S
-1032 QQPVITFITDDAPGI
+1032 
-1047 LGSVAHLGLTNDS
+1047 
-1060 TPTIN
+1060 
-1065 GTGEPGST
+1065 
-1073 VHLYQNGARI
+1073 
-1083 ADIIVG
+1083 
-1089 NSGVWSYAYTTA
+1089 
-1101 SPLADDTYT
+1101 
-1110 FTVTA
+1110 
-1115 SDSNG
+1115 
-1120 NTTPFSTDFTITID
+1120 
-1134 TQAPAAPG
+1134 
-1142 VIGVADGDGNT
+1142 
-1153 IDTNQITQESQPRLS
+1153 
-1168 GSGTA
+1168 
-1173 GDTIILYDNGN
+1173 
-1184 AIGQALVGTDGR
+1184 
-1196 WQFTPPAALGDGDH
+1196 
-1210 LLTARANDP
+1210 P

-1273 TGEPGTIITLYNNG
+1273 TGEPGAIITLYNNG

-1420 VTETDRAGNI
+1420 VTETDIAGNI

-1476 VIHGTGDIGSII
+1476 VIHGTGDIGSVI

-1496 LGVVTVDE
+1496 VGVVTVDE

-1539 SFTLTVD
+1539 SFTFTVD

-1606 TDGVWTFNTPE
+1606 TDGVWTFNTSE

-1648 ITAPPAPTVQ
+1648 ITAPPAPTIQ
-1658 TVDDDGTRVAGI
+1658 TVADDGTRVAGL
-1670 ADPYATVEIHHIDG
+1670 ADPYATVEIHHADG

-1749 GSVQGNIAAG
+1749 GSIQGNIAAG
-1759 GATDDTTPTLRGTTD
+1759 GATDDTMPTLRGTTD

-1903 FTPNAPLESNAH
+1903 FTPNTPLESNAH

-1926 NSGQPS
+1926 NSGQLS

-2142 SGFVLTIDATPPAA
+2142 SGFVLTIDTTPPAA

-2281 ITDEARPVISGTRET
+2281 ITDEARPVISGTREA

-2637 AALGQGSHAYSVSAA
+2637 ASLGQGSHAYSVSAA

-2660 ASPSIT
+2660 ASPSTT

-2875 LSGLA
+2875 LSGQA

-2888 TLTGGVTLTT
+2888 
-2898 TAGSNGAWSLTLPT
+2898 
-2912 KQIEGQLINVTATD
+2912 
-2926 AAGNASGTLGITAP
+2926 
-2940 VLPLAAR
+2940 
-2947 DNITSLDLTST
+2947 
-2958 AVTSTQNYSD
+2958 
-2968 YGLLLVGALGNVA
+2968 
-2981 SVLGND
+2981 
-2987 TAQVEFTIAEG
+2987 
-2998 GTGDVTIDAA
+2998 
-3008 ATGIVLSLL
+3008 
-3017 STQEIVVQRYD
+3017 
-3028 TSLGAWTTIV
+3028 
-3038 NTAVGDF
+3038 
-3045 ANLLTLTGSG
+3045 
-3055 VTLNLSGL
+3055 
-3063 GEGQYRVLTYNTS
+3063 
-3076 LLATGSYTS
+3076 
-3085 LDVDVH
+3085 
-3091 QTSAGIISGPT
+3091 
-3102 ISTGNV
+3102 
-3108 MADDTAPTGTT
+3108 
-3119 VTAIT
+3119 
-3124 NANGVSTPVGAG
+3124 
-3136 GVDILGQYG
+3136 
-3145 TLHINQDGSYTYTLT
+3145 
-3160 KPTAGYGHKES
+3160 
-3171 FTYTI
+3171 
-3176 TQNGVGSSAAQLV
+3176 
-3189 INLGPAPVPGSVIAT
+3189 
-3204 DNNASLVFDTHVSY
+3204 
-3218 VNNGPSTQSGVTVL
+3218 
-3232 SVGLGNVLNANLLD
+3232 
-3246 DMTNPIIFN
+3246 
-3255 VEEGATR
+3255 
-3262 TMTLQGTVGGV
+3262 
-3273 SLVSTF
+3273 
-3279 DLYVYR
+3279 
-3285 FNDAIQQYEQFRVQ
+3285 
-3299 KGWINTLLLAGQ
+3299 
-3311 SQPLTLTLPGGE
+3311 
-3323 YLFVLNTASGISVL
+3323 
-3337 TGYTLAISQDH
+3337 
-3348 TYAVD
+3348 
-3353 SITANTTGNV
+3353 
-3363 LTNDVVPTDAL
+3363 
-3374 LTEVN
+3374 
-3379 GVAIAA
+3379 
-3385 TGTTEVNGL
+3385 
-3394 YGSLIID
+3394 
-3401 ARGNYTY
+3401 
-3408 TLKNGVGADSIKT
+3408 
-3421 PDSFIYTVKAPNG
+3421 
-3434 DTDTASLN
+3434 
-3442 ITPTARALDAI
+3442 
-3453 NDVSDTLSV
+3453 
-3462 ATLQDTAAWLDS
+3462 
-3474 SVGSASW
+3474 
-3481 GLLGKSG
+3481 
-3488 SGSGTFDVATGTV
+3488 
-3501 LKGASL
+3501 
-3507 VFDVSTLIT
+3507 
-3516 LGNLNI
+3516 
-3522 SWAIQE
+3522 
-3528 NGTVI
+3528 
-3533 RNGTVPVANI
+3533 
-3543 TLGSAT
+3543 
-3549 VTVNLSG
+3549 
-3556 LELDAGTYTLNFTG
+3556 
-3570 TNTLAG
+3570 
-3576 AATITPRVIGTT
+3576 
-3588 VDLDNF
+3588 
-3594 ETSGTHTVL
+3594 
-3603 GNIFD
+3603 
-3608 GSDAAGAMDQLNT
+3608 
-3621 VNTRLSISGYNGSA
+3621 
-3635 ATLDAAA
+3635 
-3642 NTTSA
+3642 
-3647 TIQGHYGTLQ
+3647 
-3657 INLDGAYTYTLNN
+3657 
-3670 GVAMS
+3670 
-3675 SITSKEVFTYQLDDK
+3675 
-3690 MGHTDSATL
+3690 
-3699 TIDMAPQIV
+3699 
-3708 STNQNDV
+3708 
-3715 LIGSAYGDT
+3715 
-3724 LIYHLL
+3724 
-3730 NGADATGG
+3730 
-3738 NGVDRWQNFSTA
+3738 
-3750 QGDKIDIHELLTGWD
+3750 
-3765 HQAATLGNFVQVHTS
+3765 
-3780 GANTVI
+3780 
-3786 SVDRDGTG
+3786 
-3794 SAFKST
+3794 
-3800 DLVTLENV
+3800 
-3808 QLTLNDLLQNNH
+3808 
-3820 LITSG
+3820 

>member
-7 VSKLTGVSTTV
+7 VSKLTGVSTTL

-30 VKLSVAREEISQ
+30 VKLSVARDEISQ

-169 NPGGSTPNGN
+169 NPGGSNPNGN

-207 SGQAEAGSTITIK
+207 SGEAEAGSLITIK

-375 DTLIPDAPRVELIA
+375 DTLSPDAPRVELMA

-415 GDAGNTITIKEGSTV
+415 GEAGNTITIKEGSTV

-463 KAGNTSR
+463 KAGNASR

-616 GFPVATFP
+616 GFPVPSFP

-651 TATNDRGTSGQSVS
+651 TATNDRGTSGQSVA

-756 TAPAAPDGLTVATD
+756 TAPAAPNGLIVATD

-801 NGQFIVPLNTAQT
+801 NGQFIVPLNAAQT

-820 ATATDVAKN
+820 ATATDIANN
-829 ESAAATVIAPDSTA
+829 ESAAATVDAPDSTA

-855 GTSISG
+855 GASISG

-867 AITIATPD
+867 SITITTPD
-875 GKPLGSGKAD
+875 GTPLGSGKAD

-890 TLPLVPAQTNGEQV
+890 TLPLAPAQTNGEQV

-964 AEAGARVEVFDNGF
+964 AEAGARVEIFDNGV
-978 SLGLATLQPNGAWT
+978 SLGLATLQPNGGWT

-1017 SQAASFDLVVDTQSP
+1017 S
-1032 QQPVITFITDDAPGI
+1032 
-1047 LGSVAHLGLTNDS
+1047 
-1060 TPTIN
+1060 
-1065 GTGEPGST
+1065 
-1073 VHLYQNGARI
+1073 
-1083 ADIIVG
+1083 
-1089 NSGVWSYAYTTA
+1089 
-1101 SPLADDTYT
+1101 
-1110 FTVTA
+1110 
-1115 SDSNG
+1115 
-1120 NTTPFSTDFTITID
+1120 
-1134 TQAPAAPG
+1134 
-1142 VIGVADGDGNT
+1142 
-1153 IDTNQITQESQPRLS
+1153 
-1168 GSGTA
+1168 
-1173 GDTIILYDNGN
+1173 
-1184 AIGQALVGTDGR
+1184 
-1196 WQFTPPAALGDGDH
+1196 
-1210 LLTARANDP
+1210 P

-1273 TGEPGTIITLYNNG
+1273 TGEPGAIITLYNNG

-1420 VTETDRAGNI
+1420 VTETDIAGNI

-1476 VIHGTGDIGSII
+1476 VIHGTGDIGSVI

-1496 LGVVTVDE
+1496 VGVVTVDE

-1539 SFTLTVD
+1539 SFTFTVD

-1606 TDGVWTFNTPE
+1606 TDGVWTFNTSE

-1648 ITAPPAPTVQ
+1648 ITAPPAPTIQ
-1658 TVDDDGTRVAGI
+1658 TVADDGTRVAGL
-1670 ADPYATVEIHHIDG
+1670 ADPYATVEIHHADG

-1749 GSVQGNIAAG
+1749 GSIQGNIAAG
-1759 GATDDTTPTLRGTTD
+1759 GATDDTMPTLRGTTD

-1903 FTPNAPLESNAH
+1903 FTPNTPLESNAH

-1926 NSGQPS
+1926 NSGQLS

-2142 SGFVLTIDATPPAA
+2142 SGFVLTIDTTPPAA

-2281 ITDEARPVISGTRET
+2281 ITDEARPVISGTREA

-2612 SIFDNGALVAT
+2612 SIFDNGALVTT

-2637 AALGQGSHAYSVSAA
+2637 ASLGQGSHAYSVSAA

-2660 ASPSIT
+2660 ASPSTT

-2777 IANGQVTNDAQPTLN
+2777 IANGPVTNDAQPTLN

-2846 GSVSTAATVIV
+2846 DSVSTAATVIV

-2875 LSGLA
+2875 LSGQA

-2888 TLTGGVTLTT
+2888 TLAGGVTLTT

-2940 VLPLAAR
+2940 ILPLAAR

-3028 TSLGAWTTIV
+3028 TSLGTWTTIV

-3055 VTLNLSGL
+3055 VTLNLNGL

-3363 LTNDVVPTDAL
+3363 LTNDVAPTDAL

-3421 PDSFIYTVKAPNG
+3421 PDSFIYTLKAPNG

-3690 MGHTDSATL
+3690 IGHTDSATL

-3738 NGVDRWQNFSTA
+3738 NGADRWQNFSTA

-3786 SVDRDGTG
+3786 SVDRDGAG

-3820 LITSG
+3820 LITGG

>member
-7 VSKLTGVSTTV
+7 VSKLTGVSTTL

-30 VKLSVAREEISQ
+30 VKLSVARDEISQ

-169 NPGGSTPNGN
+169 NPGGSNPNGN

-207 SGQAEAGSTITIK
+207 SGEAEAGSLITIK

-375 DTLIPDAPRVELIA
+375 DTLSPDAPRVELMA

-415 GDAGNTITIKEGSTV
+415 GEAGNTITIKEGSTV

-463 KAGNTSR
+463 KAGNASR

-616 GFPVATFP
+616 GFPVPSFP

-651 TATNDRGTSGQSVS
+651 TATNDRGTSGQSVA

-756 TAPAAPDGLTVATD
+756 TAPAAPNGLIVATD

-801 NGQFIVPLNTAQT
+801 NGQFIVPLNAAQT

-820 ATATDVAKN
+820 ATATDIANN
-829 ESAAATVIAPDSTA
+829 ESAAATVDAPDSTA

-855 GTSISG
+855 GASISG

-867 AITIATPD
+867 SITITTPD
-875 GKPLGSGKAD
+875 GTPLGSGKAD

-890 TLPLVPAQTNGEQV
+890 TLPLAPAQTNGEQV

-964 AEAGARVEVFDNGF
+964 AEAGARVEIFDNGV
-978 SLGLATLQPNGAWT
+978 SLGLATLQPNGGWT

-1017 SQAASFDLVVDTQSP
+1017 S
-1032 QQPVITFITDDAPGI
+1032 
-1047 LGSVAHLGLTNDS
+1047 
-1060 TPTIN
+1060 
-1065 GTGEPGST
+1065 
-1073 VHLYQNGARI
+1073 
-1083 ADIIVG
+1083 
-1089 NSGVWSYAYTTA
+1089 
-1101 SPLADDTYT
+1101 
-1110 FTVTA
+1110 
-1115 SDSNG
+1115 
-1120 NTTPFSTDFTITID
+1120 
-1134 TQAPAAPG
+1134 
-1142 VIGVADGDGNT
+1142 
-1153 IDTNQITQESQPRLS
+1153 
-1168 GSGTA
+1168 
-1173 GDTIILYDNGN
+1173 
-1184 AIGQALVGTDGR
+1184 
-1196 WQFTPPAALGDGDH
+1196 
-1210 LLTARANDP
+1210 P

-1273 TGEPGTIITLYNNG
+1273 TGEPGAIITLYNNG

-1420 VTETDRAGNI
+1420 VTETDIAGNI

-1476 VIHGTGDIGSII
+1476 VIHGTGDIGSVI

-1496 LGVVTVDE
+1496 VGVVTVDE

-1539 SFTLTVD
+1539 SFTFTVD

-1606 TDGVWTFNTPE
+1606 TDGVWTFNTSE

-1648 ITAPPAPTVQ
+1648 ITAPPAPTIQ
-1658 TVDDDGTRVAGI
+1658 TVADDGTRVAGL
-1670 ADPYATVEIHHIDG
+1670 ADPYATVEIHHADG

-1749 GSVQGNIAAG
+1749 GSIQGNIAAG
-1759 GATDDTTPTLRGTTD
+1759 GATDDTMPTLRGTTD

-1903 FTPNAPLESNAH
+1903 FTPNTPLESNAH

-1926 NSGQPS
+1926 NSGQLS

-2142 SGFVLTIDATPPAA
+2142 SGFVLTIDTTPPAA

-2281 ITDEARPVISGTRET
+2281 ITDEARPVISGTREA

-2612 SIFDNGALVAT
+2612 SIFDNGALVTT

-2637 AALGQGSHAYSVSAA
+2637 ASLGQGSHAYSVSAA

-2660 ASPSIT
+2660 ASPSTT

-2777 IANGQVTNDAQPTLN
+2777 IANGPVTNDAQPTLN

-2875 LSGLA
+2875 LSGQA
-2880 EANSTVTV
+2880 EANST
-2888 TLTGGVTLTT
+2888 
-2898 TAGSNGAWSLTLPT
+2898 
-2912 KQIEGQLINVTATD
+2912 
-2926 AAGNASGTLGITAP
+2926 
-2940 VLPLAAR
+2940 
-2947 DNITSLDLTST
+2947 
-2958 AVTSTQNYSD
+2958 
-2968 YGLLLVGALGNVA
+2968 
-2981 SVLGND
+2981 
-2987 TAQVEFTIAEG
+2987 
-2998 GTGDVTIDAA
+2998 
-3008 ATGIVLSLL
+3008 
-3017 STQEIVVQRYD
+3017 
-3028 TSLGAWTTIV
+3028 
-3038 NTAVGDF
+3038 
-3045 ANLLTLTGSG
+3045 
-3055 VTLNLSGL
+3055 
-3063 GEGQYRVLTYNTS
+3063 
-3076 LLATGSYTS
+3076 
-3085 LDVDVH
+3085 
-3091 QTSAGIISGPT
+3091 
-3102 ISTGNV
+3102 
-3108 MADDTAPTGTT
+3108 
-3119 VTAIT
+3119 
-3124 NANGVSTPVGAG
+3124 
-3136 GVDILGQYG
+3136 
-3145 TLHINQDGSYTYTLT
+3145 
-3160 KPTAGYGHKES
+3160 
-3171 FTYTI
+3171 
-3176 TQNGVGSSAAQLV
+3176 
-3189 INLGPAPVPGSVIAT
+3189 
-3204 DNNASLVFDTHVSY
+3204 
-3218 VNNGPSTQSGVTVL
+3218 
-3232 SVGLGNVLNANLLD
+3232 
-3246 DMTNPIIFN
+3246 
-3255 VEEGATR
+3255 
-3262 TMTLQGTVGGV
+3262 
-3273 SLVSTF
+3273 
-3279 DLYVYR
+3279 
-3285 FNDAIQQYEQFRVQ
+3285 
-3299 KGWINTLLLAGQ
+3299 
-3311 SQPLTLTLPGGE
+3311 
-3323 YLFVLNTASGISVL
+3323 
-3337 TGYTLAISQDH
+3337 
-3348 TYAVD
+3348 
-3353 SITANTTGNV
+3353 
-3363 LTNDVVPTDAL
+3363 
-3374 LTEVN
+3374 
-3379 GVAIAA
+3379 
-3385 TGTTEVNGL
+3385 
-3394 YGSLIID
+3394 
-3401 ARGNYTY
+3401 
-3408 TLKNGVGADSIKT
+3408 
-3421 PDSFIYTVKAPNG
+3421 
-3434 DTDTASLN
+3434 
-3442 ITPTARALDAI
+3442 
-3453 NDVSDTLSV
+3453 
-3462 ATLQDTAAWLDS
+3462 
-3474 SVGSASW
+3474 
-3481 GLLGKSG
+3481 
-3488 SGSGTFDVATGTV
+3488 
-3501 LKGASL
+3501 
-3507 VFDVSTLIT
+3507 
-3516 LGNLNI
+3516 
-3522 SWAIQE
+3522 
-3528 NGTVI
+3528 
-3533 RNGTVPVANI
+3533 
-3543 TLGSAT
+3543 
-3549 VTVNLSG
+3549 
-3556 LELDAGTYTLNFTG
+3556 
-3570 TNTLAG
+3570 
-3576 AATITPRVIGTT
+3576 
-3588 VDLDNF
+3588 
-3594 ETSGTHTVL
+3594 
-3603 GNIFD
+3603 
-3608 GSDAAGAMDQLNT
+3608 
-3621 VNTRLSISGYNGSA
+3621 
-3635 ATLDAAA
+3635 
-3642 NTTSA
+3642 
-3647 TIQGHYGTLQ
+3647 
-3657 INLDGAYTYTLNN
+3657 
-3670 GVAMS
+3670 
-3675 SITSKEVFTYQLDDK
+3675 
-3690 MGHTDSATL
+3690 
-3699 TIDMAPQIV
+3699 
-3708 STNQNDV
+3708 
-3715 LIGSAYGDT
+3715 
-3724 LIYHLL
+3724 
-3730 NGADATGG
+3730 
-3738 NGVDRWQNFSTA
+3738 
-3750 QGDKIDIHELLTGWD
+3750 
-3765 HQAATLGNFVQVHTS
+3765 
-3780 GANTVI
+3780 
-3786 SVDRDGTG
+3786 
-3794 SAFKST
+3794 
-3800 DLVTLENV
+3800 
-3808 QLTLNDLLQNNH
+3808 
-3820 LITSG
+3820 

>member
-301 TNDNTPTLEG
+301 TNDSTPTLEG

-336 GNWHFAITSALA
+336 GNWRFAITSALA

-375 DTLIPDAPRVELIA
+375 DTLSPDAPRVELIA

-415 GDAGNTITIKEGSTV
+415 GEAGNTITIKEGSTV

-505 GSTVSI
+505 GCTVSI

-682 SDVGDRLT
+682 SDVGDKLT

-964 AEAGARVEVFDNGF
+964 AEAGARVEIFDNGV
-978 SLGLATLQPNGAWT
+978 SLGLATLQPNGTWT

-1017 SQAASFDLVVDTQSP
+1017 SPAASFDLVVDTQSP

-1244 VSAAITGGEGEVLLA
+1244 VSAAITSGEGEVLLA

-1273 TGEPGTIITLYNNG
+1273 TGEPGAIITLYNNG

-1368 NDTTPTF
+1368 N
-1375 SGTGEIGSTIILYN
+1375 
-1389 NGSEIGRTT
+1389 
-1398 VGDNGSWNFTPA
+1398 
-1410 ALTPETYTIT
+1410 
-1420 VTETDRAGNI
+1420 
-1430 SPPSASVTF
+1430 
-1439 TLDTTAPANPV
+1439 
-1450 ITFAEDN
+1450 
-1457 VGEVQDTIVSG
+1457 
-1468 ATTDDNTP
+1468 
-1476 VIHGTGDIGSII
+1476 
-1488 TLYNGSSV
+1488 
-1496 LGVVTVDE
+1496 
-1504 TGTWTLPVTSALPDG
+1504 
-1519 VYTLTAIA
+1519 
-1527 ADAAGNSSGVSN
+1527 
-1539 SFTLTVD
+1539 
-1546 TVPLQPPVVNEILDD
+1546 
-1561 VAPVTGP
+1561 
-1568 LTDGAFTN
+1568 
-1576 DRTLTINGSGE
+1576 
-1587 NGSTVTIY
+1587 
-1595 DNGVAIGTALV
+1595 
-1606 TDGVWTFNTPE
+1606 
-1617 LSEASHA
+1617 
-1624 LTFSATDDAGNTTA
+1624 
-1638 QTQPITITVD
+1638 
-1648 ITAPPAPTVQ
+1648 
-1658 TVDDDGTRVAGI
+1658 
-1670 ADPYATVEIHHIDG
+1670 
-1684 TLVGSAVANGT
+1684 
-1695 GEFVV
+1695 
-1700 TLSPA
+1700 
-1705 QTDGGTLTAIAIDRA
+1705 
-1720 GNNGP
+1720 
-1725 ATNFP
+1725 
-1730 ASDSGLPAVPAIT
+1730 
-1743 AIEDDV
+1743 
-1749 GSVQGNIAAG
+1749 
-1759 GATDDTTPTLRGTTD
+1759 DTTPTLRGTTD

-1903 FTPNAPLESNAH
+1903 FTPNAPLESIAH

-1939 DAQAPDVP
+1939 DALAPDVP

-2189 GEAGTTISIYNGSA
+2189 GEAGATISIYNGSA

-2223 LGAGVWNLTATATDA
+2223 LGAGIWNLTATATDA

-2281 ITDEARPVISGTRET
+2281 ITDEARPVISGTREA

-2418 QPDGAWSVST
+2418 QPDGAWSVAT

-2512 GDTLLGVTSA
+2512 GNTLLGVTSA
-2522 NASGAWSFTPT
+2522 NAGGTWSFTPT
-2533 TGLNDGTRTLT
+2533 TGLNDGTRILT

-2695 GSTVTITSET
+2695 GSTVTITSDT

-2875 LSGLA
+2875 LSGQA

-2888 TLTGGVTLTT
+2888 TLAGGVTLTT

-2968 YGLLLVGALGNVA
+2968 YGLLLVGALGDVA

-3136 GVDILGQYG
+3136 GVDIQGQYG

-3285 FNDAIQQYEQFRVQ
+3285 FNDAIQQYEQFRVE
-3299 KGWINTLLLAGQ
+3299 KSWINTLLLAGQ

-3363 LTNDVVPTDAL
+3363 LTNDVAPTGAL

-3594 ETSGTHTVL
+3594 ETSGTHTVP

-3786 SVDRDGTG
+3786 SVDRDGAG

-3820 LITSG
+3820 LITGG

>member
-7 VSKLTGVSTTV
+7 VSKLTGVSTTL

-30 VKLSVAREEISQ
+30 VKLSVARDEISQ

-169 NPGGSTPNGN
+169 NPGGSNPNGN

-207 SGQAEAGSTITIK
+207 SGEAEAGSLITIK

-375 DTLIPDAPRVELIA
+375 DTLSPDAPRVELMA

-415 GDAGNTITIKEGSTV
+415 GEAGNTITIKEGSTV

-463 KAGNTSR
+463 KAGNASR

-616 GFPVATFP
+616 GFPVPSFP

-651 TATNDRGTSGQSVS
+651 TATNDRGTSGQSVA

-756 TAPAAPDGLTVATD
+756 TAPAAPNGLIVATD

-801 NGQFIVPLNTAQT
+801 NGQFIVPLNAAQT

-820 ATATDVAKN
+820 ATATDIANN
-829 ESAAATVIAPDSTA
+829 ESAAATVDAPDSTA

-855 GTSISG
+855 GASISG

-867 AITIATPD
+867 SITITTPD
-875 GKPLGSGKAD
+875 GTPLGSGKAD

-890 TLPLVPAQTNGEQV
+890 TLPLAPAQTNGEQV

-964 AEAGARVEVFDNGF
+964 AEAGARVEIFDNGV
-978 SLGLATLQPNGAWT
+978 SLGLATLQPNGGWT

-1017 SQAASFDLVVDTQSP
+1017 S
-1032 QQPVITFITDDAPGI
+1032 
-1047 LGSVAHLGLTNDS
+1047 
-1060 TPTIN
+1060 
-1065 GTGEPGST
+1065 
-1073 VHLYQNGARI
+1073 
-1083 ADIIVG
+1083 
-1089 NSGVWSYAYTTA
+1089 
-1101 SPLADDTYT
+1101 
-1110 FTVTA
+1110 
-1115 SDSNG
+1115 
-1120 NTTPFSTDFTITID
+1120 
-1134 TQAPAAPG
+1134 
-1142 VIGVADGDGNT
+1142 
-1153 IDTNQITQESQPRLS
+1153 
-1168 GSGTA
+1168 
-1173 GDTIILYDNGN
+1173 
-1184 AIGQALVGTDGR
+1184 
-1196 WQFTPPAALGDGDH
+1196 
-1210 LLTARANDP
+1210 P

-1273 TGEPGTIITLYNNG
+1273 TGEPGAIITLYNNG

-1420 VTETDRAGNI
+1420 VTETDIAGNI

-1476 VIHGTGDIGSII
+1476 VIHGTGDIGSVI

-1496 LGVVTVDE
+1496 VGVVTVDE

-1539 SFTLTVD
+1539 SFTFTVD

-1606 TDGVWTFNTPE
+1606 TDGVWTFNTSE

-1648 ITAPPAPTVQ
+1648 ITAPPAPTIQ
-1658 TVDDDGTRVAGI
+1658 TVADDGTRVAGL
-1670 ADPYATVEIHHIDG
+1670 ADPYATVEIHHADG

-1749 GSVQGNIAAG
+1749 GSIQGNIAAG
-1759 GATDDTTPTLRGTTD
+1759 GATDDTMPTLRGTTD

-1903 FTPNAPLESNAH
+1903 FTPNTPLESNAH

-1926 NSGQPS
+1926 NSGQLS

-2142 SGFVLTIDATPPAA
+2142 SGFVLTIDTTPPAA

-2281 ITDEARPVISGTRET
+2281 ITDEARPVISGTREA

-2612 SIFDNGALVAT
+2612 SIFDNGALVTT

-2637 AALGQGSHAYSVSAA
+2637 ASLGQGSHAYSVSAA

-2660 ASPSIT
+2660 ASPSTT

-2777 IANGQVTNDAQPTLN
+2777 IANGPVTNDAQPTLN

-2875 LSGLA
+2875 LSGQA

-2888 TLTGGVTLTT
+2888 TL
-2898 TAGSNGAWSLTLPT
+2898 
-2912 KQIEGQLINVTATD
+2912 
-2926 AAGNASGTLGITAP
+2926 
-2940 VLPLAAR
+2940 
-2947 DNITSLDLTST
+2947 
-2958 AVTSTQNYSD
+2958 
-2968 YGLLLVGALGNVA
+2968 
-2981 SVLGND
+2981 
-2987 TAQVEFTIAEG
+2987 
-2998 GTGDVTIDAA
+2998 
-3008 ATGIVLSLL
+3008 
-3017 STQEIVVQRYD
+3017 
-3028 TSLGAWTTIV
+3028 
-3038 NTAVGDF
+3038 
-3045 ANLLTLTGSG
+3045 
-3055 VTLNLSGL
+3055 
-3063 GEGQYRVLTYNTS
+3063 
-3076 LLATGSYTS
+3076 
-3085 LDVDVH
+3085 
-3091 QTSAGIISGPT
+3091 
-3102 ISTGNV
+3102 
-3108 MADDTAPTGTT
+3108 
-3119 VTAIT
+3119 
-3124 NANGVSTPVGAG
+3124 
-3136 GVDILGQYG
+3136 
-3145 TLHINQDGSYTYTLT
+3145 
-3160 KPTAGYGHKES
+3160 
-3171 FTYTI
+3171 
-3176 TQNGVGSSAAQLV
+3176 
-3189 INLGPAPVPGSVIAT
+3189 
-3204 DNNASLVFDTHVSY
+3204 
-3218 VNNGPSTQSGVTVL
+3218 
-3232 SVGLGNVLNANLLD
+3232 
-3246 DMTNPIIFN
+3246 
-3255 VEEGATR
+3255 
-3262 TMTLQGTVGGV
+3262 
-3273 SLVSTF
+3273 
-3279 DLYVYR
+3279 
-3285 FNDAIQQYEQFRVQ
+3285 
-3299 KGWINTLLLAGQ
+3299 
-3311 SQPLTLTLPGGE
+3311 
-3323 YLFVLNTASGISVL
+3323 
-3337 TGYTLAISQDH
+3337 
-3348 TYAVD
+3348 
-3353 SITANTTGNV
+3353 
-3363 LTNDVVPTDAL
+3363 
-3374 LTEVN
+3374 
-3379 GVAIAA
+3379 
-3385 TGTTEVNGL
+3385 
-3394 YGSLIID
+3394 
-3401 ARGNYTY
+3401 
-3408 TLKNGVGADSIKT
+3408 
-3421 PDSFIYTVKAPNG
+3421 
-3434 DTDTASLN
+3434 
-3442 ITPTARALDAI
+3442 
-3453 NDVSDTLSV
+3453 
-3462 ATLQDTAAWLDS
+3462 
-3474 SVGSASW
+3474 
-3481 GLLGKSG
+3481 
-3488 SGSGTFDVATGTV
+3488 
-3501 LKGASL
+3501 
-3507 VFDVSTLIT
+3507 
-3516 LGNLNI
+3516 
-3522 SWAIQE
+3522 
-3528 NGTVI
+3528 
-3533 RNGTVPVANI
+3533 
-3543 TLGSAT
+3543 
-3549 VTVNLSG
+3549 
-3556 LELDAGTYTLNFTG
+3556 
-3570 TNTLAG
+3570 
-3576 AATITPRVIGTT
+3576 
-3588 VDLDNF
+3588 
-3594 ETSGTHTVL
+3594 
-3603 GNIFD
+3603 
-3608 GSDAAGAMDQLNT
+3608 
-3621 VNTRLSISGYNGSA
+3621 
-3635 ATLDAAA
+3635 
-3642 NTTSA
+3642 
-3647 TIQGHYGTLQ
+3647 
-3657 INLDGAYTYTLNN
+3657 
-3670 GVAMS
+3670 
-3675 SITSKEVFTYQLDDK
+3675 
-3690 MGHTDSATL
+3690 
-3699 TIDMAPQIV
+3699 
-3708 STNQNDV
+3708 
-3715 LIGSAYGDT
+3715 
-3724 LIYHLL
+3724 
-3730 NGADATGG
+3730 
-3738 NGVDRWQNFSTA
+3738 
-3750 QGDKIDIHELLTGWD
+3750 
-3765 HQAATLGNFVQVHTS
+3765 
-3780 GANTVI
+3780 
-3786 SVDRDGTG
+3786 
-3794 SAFKST
+3794 
-3800 DLVTLENV
+3800 
-3808 QLTLNDLLQNNH
+3808 
-3820 LITSG
+3820 

>member
-30 VKLSVAREEISQ
+30 VKLSVARDEISQ

-169 NPGGSTPNGN
+169 NPGGSNPNGN

-207 SGQAEAGSTITIK
+207 SGEAEAGSLITIK

-375 DTLIPDAPRVELIA
+375 DTLSPDAPRVELMA

-415 GDAGNTITIKEGSTV
+415 GEAGNTITIKEGSTV

-463 KAGNTSR
+463 KAGNASR

-616 GFPVATFP
+616 GFPVPSFP

-651 TATNDRGTSGQSVS
+651 TATNDRGTSGQSVA

-756 TAPAAPDGLTVATD
+756 TAPAAPNGLIVATD

-801 NGQFIVPLNTAQT
+801 NGQFIVPLNAAQT

-820 ATATDVAKN
+820 ATATDIANN
-829 ESAAATVIAPDSTA
+829 ESAAATVDAPDSTA

-855 GTSISG
+855 GASISG

-867 AITIATPD
+867 SITITTPD
-875 GKPLGSGKAD
+875 GTPLGSGKAD

-890 TLPLVPAQTNGEQV
+890 TLPLAPAQTNGEQV

-964 AEAGARVEVFDNGF
+964 AEAGARVEIFDNGV
-978 SLGLATLQPNGAWT
+978 SLGLATLQPNGGWT

-1017 SQAASFDLVVDTQSP
+1017 S
-1032 QQPVITFITDDAPGI
+1032 
-1047 LGSVAHLGLTNDS
+1047 
-1060 TPTIN
+1060 
-1065 GTGEPGST
+1065 
-1073 VHLYQNGARI
+1073 
-1083 ADIIVG
+1083 
-1089 NSGVWSYAYTTA
+1089 
-1101 SPLADDTYT
+1101 
-1110 FTVTA
+1110 
-1115 SDSNG
+1115 
-1120 NTTPFSTDFTITID
+1120 
-1134 TQAPAAPG
+1134 
-1142 VIGVADGDGNT
+1142 
-1153 IDTNQITQESQPRLS
+1153 
-1168 GSGTA
+1168 
-1173 GDTIILYDNGN
+1173 
-1184 AIGQALVGTDGR
+1184 
-1196 WQFTPPAALGDGDH
+1196 
-1210 LLTARANDP
+1210 P

-1273 TGEPGTIITLYNNG
+1273 TGEPGAIITLYNNG

-1420 VTETDRAGNI
+1420 VTETDIAGNI

-1476 VIHGTGDIGSII
+1476 VIHGTGDIGSVI

-1496 LGVVTVDE
+1496 VGVVTVNE

-1539 SFTLTVD
+1539 SFTFTVD

-1606 TDGVWTFNTPE
+1606 TDGVWTFNTSE

-1648 ITAPPAPTVQ
+1648 ITAPPAPTIQ
-1658 TVDDDGTRVAGI
+1658 TVADDGTRVAGL
-1670 ADPYATVEIHHIDG
+1670 ADPYATVEIHHADG

-1749 GSVQGNIAAG
+1749 GSIQGNIAAG
-1759 GATDDTTPTLRGTTD
+1759 GATDDTMPTLRGTTD

-1903 FTPNAPLESNAH
+1903 FTPNTPLESNAH

-1926 NSGQPS
+1926 NSGQLS

-2142 SGFVLTIDATPPAA
+2142 SGFVLTIDTTPPAA

-2281 ITDEARPVISGTRET
+2281 ITDEARPVISGTREA

-2637 AALGQGSHAYSVSAA
+2637 ASLGQGSHAYSVSAA

-2660 ASPSIT
+2660 ASPSTT

-2875 LSGLA
+2875 LSGQA

-2888 TLTGGVTLTT
+2888 TLAGGVTLTT

-2940 VLPLAAR
+2940 ILPLAAR

-3028 TSLGAWTTIV
+3028 TSLGTWTTIV

-3055 VTLNLSGL
+3055 VTLNLNGL

-3363 LTNDVVPTDAL
+3363 LTNDVAPTDAL

-3421 PDSFIYTVKAPNG
+3421 PDSFIYTLKAPNG

-3690 MGHTDSATL
+3690 IGHTDSATL

-3738 NGVDRWQNFSTA
+3738 NGADRWQNFSTA

-3786 SVDRDGTG
+3786 SVDRDGAG

-3820 LITSG
+3820 LITGG

>member
-30 VKLSVAREEISQ
+30 VKLSVARDEISQ
-42 LTRINQDLVVRLHS
+42 LTRINQDLVVTLHS

-135 AIASSGGGDSH
+135 AIASAGGGDSH
-146 HHSDGDNPP
+146 HHSDGDNPS
-155 PDNTNP
+155 PDNTSP

-169 NPGGSTPNGN
+169 NPGGSNPDGN
-179 TPGSSNPVDT
+179 TPGSSHPVDT

-194 PGELLISADGKTV
+194 PSELLISADGKTV
-207 SGQAEAGSTITIK
+207 SGEAEAGSSITIK
-220 DPSGNVVGEGK
+220 DPSGNIVGEGK

-241 LTAPQISGEQLT
+241 LTVPQLSGEQLT

-267 TIDAPNIPLPDTPVI
+267 TIDAPNIPFPDTPVI

-311 TGSAGTVIHIYANG
+311 TGSAGAVIHIYANG

-336 GNWHFAITSALA
+336 GSWRFAISSALA
-348 DGENHFTAIATN
+348 DGENRFTAIATN
-360 VKGESSESARFTLTI
+360 VKGESSESASFTLTI
-375 DTLIPDAPRVELIA
+375 DTL
-389 DNTGLLTGPLQ
+389 
-400 NNDRTDEAKPLFSGQ
+400 S
-415 GDAGNTITIKEGSTV
+415 
-430 IGSATVDENGRWTFT
+430 
-445 PTTPLSDG
+445 
-453 EHTFT
+453 
-458 VEQSD
+458 
-463 KAGNTSR
+463 
-470 VTTTPTIIVDTTPP
+470 P
-484 DAAIIDNVAKDG
+484 DAATIDNVADDG

-520 STITGENNHFSITL
+520 SAITGENNHFSITL

-561 TASDSQYPAQPTIL
+561 TASDSQYPAQPIIL

-609 TISINDN
+609 TISISDN
-616 GFPVATFP
+616 GFPVPTFP

-640 ALADGDHVFTA
+640 ALPDGDHVFTA

-677 EGLAV
+677 ENLAV

-700 IKDSLGNTLGSGT
+700 IKDSQGNTLGSGT

-732 TLSISVTDKAANS
+732 TLNVLVTDKAWNT
-745 GPVETLNAPDK
+745 GPM
-756 TAPAAPDGLTVATD
+756 
-770 GLSVSG
+770 
-776 QAEAGATVTI
+776 
-786 RDSSNTVLGSAVANG
+786 
-801 NGQFIVPLNTAQT
+801 
-814 NGQALI
+814 
-820 ATATDVAKN
+820 
-829 ESAAATVIAPDSTA
+829 VILHAPDSTA

-855 GTSISG
+855 GASISG

-875 GKPLGSGKAD
+875 GTPLGSGKVD
-885 GEGHF
+885 SEGHF

-933 ITQVLDDVESFTGPL
+933 ITQVLDDVESVTGPL

-964 AEAGARVEVFDNGF
+964 AEDGARVEVFDNGV
-978 SLGLATLQPNGAWT
+978 SLGLATLQPNGGWT
-992 FTPSQNLGEG
+992 FTPSQNLEEG
-1002 AHRLTVIA
+1002 AHQLTVIA

-1017 SQAASFDLVVDTQSP
+1017 SPAASFDLVVDTQSP

-1089 NSGVWSYAYTTA
+1089 NSGVWSYAYTTT

-1120 NTTPFSTDFTITID
+1120 NTTPFSADFTITID

-1173 GDTIILYDNGN
+1173 GDTITLYDNGN
-1184 AIGQALVGTDGR
+1184 AIGQALVGADGR
-1196 WQFTPPAALGDGDH
+1196 WQFTPPAALGDGTH

-1230 TLRIDTQAP
+1230 TLRVDTQAP

-1273 TGEPGTIITLYNNG
+1273 TGEPGAIITLYNNG
-1287 VELATVQVNPQGSWT
+1287 AVLDTVQVNPQGSWT
-1302 YPLTRNLSEGLNIL
+1302 YPLTSNLSEGLNVL

-1338 DTQPP
+1338 DTLPP

-1410 ALTPETYTIT
+1410 ALTPGTYIIT
-1420 VTETDRAGNI
+1420 VTETDVAGNI

-1439 TLDTTAPANPV
+1439 AVDTTAPANPV

-1457 VGEVQDTIVSG
+1457 VGDVQDNIVSG
-1468 ATTDDNTP
+1468 TTTDDNTP
-1476 VIHGTGDIGSII
+1476 VIHGTGDIGSVI
-1488 TLYNGSSV
+1488 TLYSGSSV

-1504 TGTWTLPVTSALPDG
+1504 TGAWTLPVTSALPDG

-1539 SFTLTVD
+1539 SFTFTID

-1587 NGSTVTIY
+1587 NGSIVTIY
-1595 DNGVAIGTALV
+1595 DNGAEIGTALV
-1606 TDGVWTFNTPE
+1606 TDGNWTFNTPV

-1624 LTFSATDDAGNTTA
+1624 LTFSATDGAGNTTA

-1658 TVDDDGTRVAGI
+1658 TVADDGTRVAGL
-1670 ADPYATVEIHHIDG
+1670 ADPYATIEIRNSDG
-1684 TLVGSAVANGT
+1684 ALVGSAVANGT
-1695 GEFVV
+1695 GEFAV

-1725 ATNFP
+1725 AADFL

-1743 AIEDDV
+1743 AIEDNV
-1749 GSVQGNIAAG
+1749 GSIQGNIAASG
-1759 GATDDTTPTLRGTTD
+1759 TTDDTTPTLRGTTD

-1801 EIATPLSESTH
+1801 EIATPLSESAH
-1812 YFTVQATNANGPGGL
+1812 NFTVQATNAQGQGGL
-1827 SAPVGITVD
+1827 SAPVGITID

-1903 FTPNAPLESNAH
+1903 FTPNAPLESNTH
-1915 IFTAVATDPAG
+1915 LFTAVATDPAG

-1990 NGTPLGTAQV
+1990 NGTPLGTAQA

-2024 ATDPAGNTSAVSA
+2024 ATDLAGNTSAVSA

-2115 PQTPLANGSHTFTLS
+2115 PQTPMANGNHTLTLS

-2142 SGFVLTIDATPPAA
+2142 SGFVLTIDATPPAT

-2189 GEAGTTISIYNGSA
+2189 GEAGTTLSIYNGSA
-2203 LVGTAQVQANGSWSF
+2203 LVGTTQVQANGSWSF

-2246 EIRSFTIDTTAPAA
+2246 ETRSFTIDTTPPAA
-2260 PVIDTVYDGTGP
+2260 PVIDTVYDGTGS

-2281 ITDEARPVISGTRET
+2281 ITDEARPVISGTREA

-2351 SVNFVVDTTPPLTPV
+2351 SVNFVVDTTPPLTP
-2366 ITSVSDDQA
+2366 
-2375 PGLGTIANGQNTND
+2375 
-2389 PTPTFSGTAEA
+2389 
-2400 GATITLYENG
+2400 
-2410 TVIGTTTA
+2410 
-2418 QPDGAWSVST
+2418 
-2428 STLASGTHVIT
+2428 
-2439 AVATDAAGNSSP
+2439 
-2451 NSTAFTLTVDT
+2451 
-2462 TAPQTPILTS
+2462 ILTS
-2472 VVDDVAGGVTG
+2472 VVDDVTGGVTG

-2512 GDTLLGVTSA
+2512 GNTLLGVTSA
-2522 NASGAWSFTPT
+2522 NAGGVWSFTPAT
-2533 TGLNDGTRTLT
+2533 ELNDGTRTLT
-2544 VTATDPAGNVS
+2544 VTATDPAGNIS

-2566 TLAPTVPLITSIV
+2566 TVAPTVPLITSIV

-2623 VNANASGNWSWTPT
+2623 VNANANGNWSWTPT
-2637 AALGQGSHAYSVSAA
+2637 AALGQGSHAYRVSAA

-2666 IIVDTIAPG
+2666 VIVDTIAPG

-2685 GNRVTGTAEA
+2685 GSRVTGTAEA
-2695 GSTVTITSET
+2695 GSTVTITSDT

-2880 EANSTVTV
+2880 EANSIVTV
-2888 TLTGGVTLTT
+2888 TLAGGVTLTT

-2958 AVTSTQNYSD
+2958 AATSTQNYSD

-3063 GEGQYRVLTYNTS
+3063 SEGQYRVLTYNTS

-3102 ISTGNV
+3102 SSTGNV

-3124 NANGVSTPVGAG
+3124 NANGVTTPVGAG
-3136 GVDILGQYG
+3136 GVDIQGQYG

-3160 KPTAGYGHKES
+3160 NPTAGYGHKES

-3363 LTNDVVPTDAL
+3363 LTNDVAPTDAL

-3379 GVAIAA
+3379 GVAISA

-3394 YGSLIID
+3394 YGTLTID

-3543 TLGSAT
+3543 TLGGAT

-3556 LELDAGTYTLNFTG
+3556 LELDAGTYTLTFTG

-3608 GSDAAGAMDQLNT
+3608 GSDAAGALDQLNT

-3642 NTTSA
+3642 NTASA

-3738 NGVDRWQNFSTA
+3738 NGAARWQNFSTA

-3780 GANTVI
+3780 GVNTVI
-3786 SVDRDGTG
+3786 SVDRDGAG

-3820 LITSG
+3820 LITGG

>member
-30 VKLSVAREEISQ
+30 VKLSVARDEISQ

-169 NPGGSTPNGN
+169 NPGGSNPNGN

-207 SGQAEAGSTITIK
+207 SGEAEAGSLITIK

-375 DTLIPDAPRVELIA
+375 DTLSPDAPRVELMA

-415 GDAGNTITIKEGSTV
+415 GEAGNTITIKEGSTV

-463 KAGNTSR
+463 KAGNASR

-616 GFPVATFP
+616 GFPVPSFP

-651 TATNDRGTSGQSVS
+651 TATNDRGTSGQSVA

-756 TAPAAPDGLTVATD
+756 TAPAAPNGLIVATD

-801 NGQFIVPLNTAQT
+801 NGQFIVPLNAAQT

-820 ATATDVAKN
+820 ATATDIANN
-829 ESAAATVIAPDSTA
+829 ESAAATVDAPDSTA

-855 GTSISG
+855 GASISG

-867 AITIATPD
+867 SITITTPD
-875 GKPLGSGKAD
+875 GTPLGSGKAD

-890 TLPLVPAQTNGEQV
+890 TLPLAPAQTNGEQV

-964 AEAGARVEVFDNGF
+964 AEAGARVEIFDNGV
-978 SLGLATLQPNGAWT
+978 SLGLATLQPNGGWT

-1017 SQAASFDLVVDTQSP
+1017 S
-1032 QQPVITFITDDAPGI
+1032 
-1047 LGSVAHLGLTNDS
+1047 
-1060 TPTIN
+1060 
-1065 GTGEPGST
+1065 
-1073 VHLYQNGARI
+1073 
-1083 ADIIVG
+1083 
-1089 NSGVWSYAYTTA
+1089 
-1101 SPLADDTYT
+1101 
-1110 FTVTA
+1110 
-1115 SDSNG
+1115 
-1120 NTTPFSTDFTITID
+1120 
-1134 TQAPAAPG
+1134 
-1142 VIGVADGDGNT
+1142 
-1153 IDTNQITQESQPRLS
+1153 
-1168 GSGTA
+1168 
-1173 GDTIILYDNGN
+1173 
-1184 AIGQALVGTDGR
+1184 
-1196 WQFTPPAALGDGDH
+1196 
-1210 LLTARANDP
+1210 P

-1273 TGEPGTIITLYNNG
+1273 TGEPGAIITLYNNG

-1420 VTETDRAGNI
+1420 VTETDIAGNI

-1476 VIHGTGDIGSII
+1476 VIHGTGDIGSVI

-1496 LGVVTVDE
+1496 VGVVTVDE

-1539 SFTLTVD
+1539 SFTFTVD

-1606 TDGVWTFNTPE
+1606 TDGVWTFNTSE

-1648 ITAPPAPTVQ
+1648 ITAPPAPTIQ
-1658 TVDDDGTRVAGI
+1658 TVADDGTRVAGL
-1670 ADPYATVEIHHIDG
+1670 ADPYATVEIHHADG

-1749 GSVQGNIAAG
+1749 GSIQGNIAAG
-1759 GATDDTTPTLRGTTD
+1759 GATDDTMPTLRGTTD

-1903 FTPNAPLESNAH
+1903 FTPNTPLESNAH

-1926 NSGQPS
+1926 NSGQLS

-2142 SGFVLTIDATPPAA
+2142 SGFVLTIDTTPPAA

-2281 ITDEARPVISGTRET
+2281 ITDEARPVISGTREA

-2637 AALGQGSHAYSVSAA
+2637 ASLGQGSHAYSVSAA

-2660 ASPSIT
+2660 ASPSTT

-2875 LSGLA
+2875 LSGQA

-2888 TLTGGVTLTT
+2888 TLAGGVTLTT

-2940 VLPLAAR
+2940 ILPLAAR

-3028 TSLGAWTTIV
+3028 TSLGTWTTIV

-3055 VTLNLSGL
+3055 VTLNLNGL

-3255 VEEGATR
+3255 VEESATR

-3363 LTNDVVPTDAL
+3363 LTNDVAPTDAL

-3421 PDSFIYTVKAPNG
+3421 PDSFIYTLKAPNG

-3690 MGHTDSATL
+3690 IGHTDSATL

-3738 NGVDRWQNFSTA
+3738 NGADRWQNFSTA

-3786 SVDRDGTG
+3786 SVDRDGAG

-3820 LITSG
+3820 LITGG

>member
-30 VKLSVAREEISQ
+30 VKLSVARDEISQ
-42 LTRINQDLVVRLHS
+42 LTRINQDLVVTLHS

-169 NPGGSTPNGN
+169 NPGGSNPNGN
-179 TPGSSNPVDT
+179 NPGSSNPVDT

-194 PGELLISADGKTV
+194 PSELLISADGKTV
-207 SGQAEAGSTITIK
+207 SGEAEAGSTITIK

-241 LTAPQISGEQLT
+241 LTAPQLSGEQLT

-311 TGSAGTVIHIYANG
+311 TGSAGAVIHIYANG

-336 GNWHFAITSALA
+336 GSWRFAIPGALV
-348 DGENHFTAIATN
+348 DGENRFTAIATN
-360 VKGESSESARFTLTI
+360 VKGESSESASFTLTI
-375 DTLIPDAPRVELIA
+375 DTLSPDAPIVELIA

-415 GDAGNTITIKEGSTV
+415 GEAGNTITIKEGSTV
-430 IGSATVDENGRWTFT
+430 IGSAIVDENGRWTFT

-458 VEQSD
+458 VEQID
-463 KAGNTSR
+463 KAGNVSN

-484 DAAIIDNVAKDG
+484 DAATIDNVAKDG

-520 STITGENNHFSITL
+520 STITGENNQFSITL

-561 TASDSQYPAQPTIL
+561 TASDSQYPAQPIIL

-581 GAVTGLLKNGDATDD
+581 GTVTGLLKNGDATDD

-616 GFPVATFP
+616 GFPVPTLP

-640 ALADGDHVFTA
+640 ALPDGDHVFTA

-677 EGLAV
+677 ENLAV

-700 IKDSLGNTLGSGT
+700 IKDSQGNTLGRGT

-745 GPVETLNAPDK
+745 GPVETLSAPDK
-756 TAPAAPDGLTVATD
+756 TAPAAPDGLIVATD

-786 RDSSNTVLGSAVANG
+786 RDSSNTILGSAVANG
-801 NGQFIVPLNTAQT
+801 SGQFIVPLNTAQT

-820 ATATDVAKN
+820 ATATDIANN

-855 GTSISG
+855 GASISG

-867 AITIATPD
+867 SITITTPD
-875 GKPLGSGKAD
+875 GTPLGSGK
-885 GEGHF
+885 
-890 TLPLVPAQTNGEQV
+890 
-904 TVTATDSANNVS
+904 
-916 PPTTAQAPDIT
+916 
-927 APDKPI
+927 
-933 ITQVLDDVESFTGPL
+933 
-948 VNGQTTNDN
+948 
-957 RPTLSGT
+957 
-964 AEAGARVEVFDNGF
+964 
-978 SLGLATLQPNGAWT
+978 
-992 FTPSQNLGEG
+992 
-1002 AHRLTVIA
+1002 
-1010 TDAKGNA
+1010 
-1017 SQAASFDLVVDTQSP
+1017 VD
-1032 QQPVITFITDDAPGI
+1032 
-1047 LGSVAHLGLTNDS
+1047 
-1060 TPTIN
+1060 
-1065 GTGEPGST
+1065 
-1073 VHLYQNGARI
+1073 
-1083 ADIIVG
+1083 
-1089 NSGVWSYAYTTA
+1089 
-1101 SPLADDTYT
+1101 
-1110 FTVTA
+1110 
-1115 SDSNG
+1115 
-1120 NTTPFSTDFTITID
+1120 
-1134 TQAPAAPG
+1134 
-1142 VIGVADGDGNT
+1142 
-1153 IDTNQITQESQPRLS
+1153 
-1168 GSGTA
+1168 
-1173 GDTIILYDNGN
+1173 
-1184 AIGQALVGTDGR
+1184 
-1196 WQFTPPAALGDGDH
+1196 
-1210 LLTARANDP
+1210 
-1219 AGNESPESISF
+1219 
-1230 TLRIDTQAP
+1230 
-1239 DAPQI
+1239 
-1244 VSAAITGGEGEVLLA
+1244 
-1259 NGSITNQRMPTLSG
+1259 
-1273 TGEPGTIITLYNNG
+1273 
-1287 VELATVQVNPQGSWT
+1287 
-1302 YPLTRNLSEGLNIL
+1302 SEGLNVL

-1338 DTQPP
+1338 DTLPP

-1398 VGDNGSWNFTPA
+1398 VSDNGSWNFTPA
-1410 ALTPETYTIT
+1410 ALTPGTYIIT
-1420 VTETDRAGNI
+1420 VTETDVAGNI

-1439 TLDTTAPANPV
+1439 AVDTTAPANPV

-1457 VGEVQDTIVSG
+1457 VGDVQDNIVSG

-1476 VIHGTGDIGSII
+1476 VIHGTGDIGSVI

-1539 SFTLTVD
+1539 SFTFTID

-1587 NGSTVTIY
+1587 NGSIVTIY
-1595 DNGVAIGTALV
+1595 DNGAEIGTALV
-1606 TDGVWTFNTPE
+1606 IDGNWTFNTPV

-1624 LTFSATDDAGNTTA
+1624 LTFSATDGAGNTTA

-1648 ITAPPAPTVQ
+1648 VTAPPAPTVQ
-1658 TVDDDGTRVAGI
+1658 TVADDGTRVAGL
-1670 ADPYATVEIHHIDG
+1670 ADPYATVEIRNADG
-1684 TLVGSAVANGT
+1684 TLVGSAVANST
-1695 GEFVV
+1695 GEFAV

-1725 ATNFP
+1725 AADFL
-1730 ASDSGLPAVPAIT
+1730 ASDSGLPTVPTIT
-1743 AIEDDV
+1743 AIEDNV

-1774 IGSTVEVFIDGD
+1774 IGSIVEVFIDGD

-1801 EIATPLSESTH
+1801 EIATPLSESAH
-1812 YFTVQATNANGPGGL
+1812 NFTVQATNAQGQGGL
-1827 SAPVGITVD
+1827 SAPVGITID

-1851 VPGMT
+1851 VPGVI
-1856 GTLDNGALT
+1856 GTLVNGALT

-1903 FTPNAPLESNAH
+1903 FTPNAPLESNTH
-1915 IFTAVATDPAG
+1915 LFTAVATDPAG

-1990 NGTPLGTAQV
+1990 NGTPLGTALV

-2010 PRNLSEGSH
+2010 SGNLSEGSH

-2047 PAIPVLT
+2047 PASPVLT

-2093 LDGNPA
+2093 LDGNPT

-2115 PQTPLANGSHTFTLS
+2115 PQTPLANGNHTLTLS

-2189 GEAGTTISIYNGSA
+2189 GEAGATISIYNGSA
-2203 LVGTAQVQANGSWSF
+2203 LVGTAQVQSNGSWSF

-2246 EIRSFTIDTTAPAA
+2246 ETRSFTIDTTAPAA

-2281 ITDEARPVISGTRET
+2281 ITDEARPVISGTREA

-2324 DASLATGN
+2324 NASLATGN

-2351 SVNFVVDTTPPLTPV
+2351 SVNFVVDTTPPLAPV

-2375 PGLGTIANGQNTND
+2375 PGIGTIANGQSTND
-2389 PTPTFSGTAEA
+2389 PTPIFSGTAEA

-2418 QPDGAWSVST
+2418 QPGGAWSVST

-2439 AVATDAAGNSSP
+2439 AVATDAAGNNSP

-2512 GDTLLGVTSA
+2512 GGTLLGVTSA
-2522 NASGAWSFTPT
+2522 NADGAWSFTPT
-2533 TGLNDGTRTLT
+2533 TGLSDGTRTLT
-2544 VTATDPAGNVS
+2544 VTATDPAGNIS
-2555 PATSGFTIVVD
+2555 PATSDFTIVVD

-2637 AALGQGSHAYSVSAA
+2637 AALGQGSHAYRVSAA

-2660 ASPSIT
+2660 ASQSTT

-2675 APGNLVINAT
+2675 APGNLVINAI

-2695 GSTVTITSET
+2695 GSTVTITSDT
-2705 GVVLGTATADGTG
+2705 GVVLGTAIADGTG

-2797 GATVS
+2797 GATVN

-2862 GTPSGTLSADGGS
+2862 GTPSGTLSTDGGS

-2880 EANSTVTV
+2880 EANSIVTV
-2888 TLTGGVTLTT
+2888 TLAGGVTLTT

-2958 AVTSTQNYSD
+2958 ATTSTQNYSD

-3063 GEGQYRVLTYNTS
+3063 SEGQYRVLTYNTS

-3124 NANGVSTPVGAG
+3124 NANGVSTPVDAG
-3136 GVDILGQYG
+3136 GVDIQGQYG

-3160 KPTAGYGHKES
+3160 NPTAGYGHKES

-3189 INLGPAPVPGSVIAT
+3189 INLGPAPVASSVVAT

-3246 DMTNPIIFN
+3246 DMANPIIFN

-3363 LTNDVVPTDAL
+3363 LTNDVAPTNAL

-3379 GVAIAA
+3379 GVAISA

-3394 YGSLIID
+3394 YGTLTID

-3462 ATLQDTAAWLDS
+3462 ATLQDTAAWLDA

-3543 TLGSAT
+3543 TLGGAT

-3657 INLDGAYTYTLNN
+3657 INLDGTYTYTLNN

-3738 NGVDRWQNFSTA
+3738 NGADRWQNFSTA

-3765 HQAATLGNFVQVHTS
+3765 HQAAMLGNFVQVHTS

-3786 SVDRDGTG
+3786 SVDRDGAG

-3820 LITSG
+3820 LITGG

>member
-30 VKLSVAREEISQ
+30 VKLSVARDEISQ

-169 NPGGSTPNGN
+169 NPGGSNPNGN

-207 SGQAEAGSTITIK
+207 SGEAEAGSLITIK

-360 VKGESSESARFTLTI
+360 VKGESSESARFTLAI
-375 DTLIPDAPRVELIA
+375 DTLSPDAPRVELMA

-415 GDAGNTITIKEGSTV
+415 GEAGNTITIKEGSTV

-463 KAGNTSR
+463 KAGNASR

-616 GFPVATFP
+616 GFPVPSFP

-651 TATNDRGTSGQSVS
+651 TATNDRGTSGQSVA

-756 TAPAAPDGLTVATD
+756 TAPAAPNGLIVATD

-801 NGQFIVPLNTAQT
+801 NGQFIVPLNAAQT

-820 ATATDVAKN
+820 ATATDIANN
-829 ESAAATVIAPDSTA
+829 ESAAATVDAPDSTA

-855 GTSISG
+855 GASISG

-867 AITIATPD
+867 SITITTPD
-875 GKPLGSGKAD
+875 GTPLGSGKAD

-890 TLPLVPAQTNGEQV
+890 TLPLAPAQTNGEQV

-964 AEAGARVEVFDNGF
+964 AEAGARVEIFDNGV
-978 SLGLATLQPNGAWT
+978 SLGLATLQPNGGWT

-1017 SQAASFDLVVDTQSP
+1017 S
-1032 QQPVITFITDDAPGI
+1032 
-1047 LGSVAHLGLTNDS
+1047 
-1060 TPTIN
+1060 
-1065 GTGEPGST
+1065 
-1073 VHLYQNGARI
+1073 
-1083 ADIIVG
+1083 
-1089 NSGVWSYAYTTA
+1089 
-1101 SPLADDTYT
+1101 
-1110 FTVTA
+1110 
-1115 SDSNG
+1115 
-1120 NTTPFSTDFTITID
+1120 
-1134 TQAPAAPG
+1134 
-1142 VIGVADGDGNT
+1142 
-1153 IDTNQITQESQPRLS
+1153 
-1168 GSGTA
+1168 
-1173 GDTIILYDNGN
+1173 
-1184 AIGQALVGTDGR
+1184 
-1196 WQFTPPAALGDGDH
+1196 
-1210 LLTARANDP
+1210 P

-1273 TGEPGTIITLYNNG
+1273 TGEPGAIITLYNNG

-1420 VTETDRAGNI
+1420 VTETDIAGNI

-1476 VIHGTGDIGSII
+1476 VIHGTGDIGSVI

-1496 LGVVTVDE
+1496 VGVVTVDE

-1539 SFTLTVD
+1539 SFTFTVD

-1606 TDGVWTFNTPE
+1606 TDGVWTFNTSE

-1648 ITAPPAPTVQ
+1648 ITAPPAPTIQ
-1658 TVDDDGTRVAGI
+1658 TVADDGTRVAGL
-1670 ADPYATVEIHHIDG
+1670 ADPYATVEIHHADG

-1749 GSVQGNIAAG
+1749 GSIQGNIAAG
-1759 GATDDTTPTLRGTTD
+1759 GATDDTMPTLRGTTD

-1903 FTPNAPLESNAH
+1903 FTPNTPLESNAH

-1926 NSGQPS
+1926 NSGQLS

-2142 SGFVLTIDATPPAA
+2142 SGFVLTIDTTPPAA

-2281 ITDEARPVISGTRET
+2281 ITDEARPVISGTREA

-2637 AALGQGSHAYSVSAA
+2637 ASLGQGSHAYSVSAA

-2660 ASPSIT
+2660 ASPSTT

-2875 LSGLA
+2875 LSGQA

-2888 TLTGGVTLTT
+2888 TLAGGVTLTT

-2940 VLPLAAR
+2940 ILPLAAR

-3028 TSLGAWTTIV
+3028 TSLGTWTTIV

-3055 VTLNLSGL
+3055 VTLNLNGL

-3363 LTNDVVPTDAL
+3363 LTNDVAPTDAL

-3421 PDSFIYTVKAPNG
+3421 PDSFIYTLKAPNG

-3690 MGHTDSATL
+3690 IGHTDSATL

-3738 NGVDRWQNFSTA
+3738 NGADRWQNFSTA

-3786 SVDRDGTG
+3786 SVDRDGAG

-3820 LITSG
+3820 LITGG

>member
-30 VKLSVAREEISQ
+30 VKLSVARDEISQ

-169 NPGGSTPNGN
+169 NPGGSNPNGN

-207 SGQAEAGSTITIK
+207 SGEAEAGSLITIK

-375 DTLIPDAPRVELIA
+375 DTLSPDAPRVELMA

-415 GDAGNTITIKEGSTV
+415 GEAGNTITIKEGSTV

-463 KAGNTSR
+463 KAGNASR

-616 GFPVATFP
+616 GFPVPSFP

-651 TATNDRGTSGQSVS
+651 TATNDRGTSGQSVA

-756 TAPAAPDGLTVATD
+756 TAPAAPNGLIVATD

-801 NGQFIVPLNTAQT
+801 NGQFIVPLNAAQT

-820 ATATDVAKN
+820 ATATDIANN
-829 ESAAATVIAPDSTA
+829 ESAAATVDAPDSTA

-855 GTSISG
+855 GASISG

-867 AITIATPD
+867 SITITTPD
-875 GKPLGSGKAD
+875 GTPLGSGKAD

-890 TLPLVPAQTNGEQV
+890 TLPLAPAQTNGEQV

-964 AEAGARVEVFDNGF
+964 AEAGARVEIFDNGV
-978 SLGLATLQPNGAWT
+978 SLGLATLQPNGGWT

-1017 SQAASFDLVVDTQSP
+1017 S
-1032 QQPVITFITDDAPGI
+1032 
-1047 LGSVAHLGLTNDS
+1047 
-1060 TPTIN
+1060 
-1065 GTGEPGST
+1065 
-1073 VHLYQNGARI
+1073 
-1083 ADIIVG
+1083 
-1089 NSGVWSYAYTTA
+1089 
-1101 SPLADDTYT
+1101 
-1110 FTVTA
+1110 
-1115 SDSNG
+1115 
-1120 NTTPFSTDFTITID
+1120 
-1134 TQAPAAPG
+1134 
-1142 VIGVADGDGNT
+1142 
-1153 IDTNQITQESQPRLS
+1153 
-1168 GSGTA
+1168 
-1173 GDTIILYDNGN
+1173 
-1184 AIGQALVGTDGR
+1184 
-1196 WQFTPPAALGDGDH
+1196 
-1210 LLTARANDP
+1210 P

-1273 TGEPGTIITLYNNG
+1273 TGEPGAIITLYNNG

-1420 VTETDRAGNI
+1420 VTETDIAGNI

-1476 VIHGTGDIGSII
+1476 VIHGTGDIGSVI

-1496 LGVVTVDE
+1496 VGVVTVDE

-1539 SFTLTVD
+1539 SFTFTVD

-1606 TDGVWTFNTPE
+1606 TDGVWTFNTSE

-1648 ITAPPAPTVQ
+1648 ITAPPAPTIQ
-1658 TVDDDGTRVAGI
+1658 TVADDGTRVAGL
-1670 ADPYATVEIHHIDG
+1670 ADPYATVEIHHADG

-1749 GSVQGNIAAG
+1749 GSIQGNIAAG
-1759 GATDDTTPTLRGTTD
+1759 GATDDTMPTLRGTTD

-1903 FTPNAPLESNAH
+1903 FTPNTPLESNAH

-1926 NSGQPS
+1926 NSGQLS

-2142 SGFVLTIDATPPAA
+2142 SGFVLTIDTTPPAA

-2281 ITDEARPVISGTRET
+2281 ITDEARPVISGTREA

-2522 NASGAWSFTPT
+2522 NASGAWSFMPT

-2637 AALGQGSHAYSVSAA
+2637 ASLGQGSHAYSVSAA

-2660 ASPSIT
+2660 ASPSTT

-2875 LSGLA
+2875 LSGQA

-2888 TLTGGVTLTT
+2888 TLAGGVTLTT

-2940 VLPLAAR
+2940 ILPLAAR

-3028 TSLGAWTTIV
+3028 TSLGTWTTIV

-3055 VTLNLSGL
+3055 VTLNLNGL

-3363 LTNDVVPTDAL
+3363 LTNDVAPTDAL

-3421 PDSFIYTVKAPNG
+3421 PDSFIYTLKAPNG

-3690 MGHTDSATL
+3690 IGHTDSATL

-3738 NGVDRWQNFSTA
+3738 NGADRWQNFSTA

-3786 SVDRDGTG
+3786 SVDRDGAG

-3820 LITSG
+3820 LITGG

>member
-1 MRLLAV
+1 M
-7 VSKLTGVSTTV
+7 
-18 ESSAVTLNAPSI
+18 
-30 VKLSVAREEISQ
+30 
-42 LTRINQDLVVRLHS
+42 
-56 GETITIKNFYVT
+56 
-68 NDLGASQLVLAEN
+68 
-81 DGTLWWVENPQAG
+81 
-94 LHFEQIAD
+94 
-102 INELL
+102 
-107 VTSGASHEAGGAVW
+107 
-121 PWVLAGAVAAGGIA
+121 AAGGIA

-169 NPGGSTPNGN
+169 NPGGSNPNGN

-207 SGQAEAGSTITIK
+207 SGEAEAGSLITIK

-375 DTLIPDAPRVELIA
+375 DTLSPDAPRVELMA

-415 GDAGNTITIKEGSTV
+415 GEAGNTITIKEGSTV

-463 KAGNTSR
+463 KAGNASR

-616 GFPVATFP
+616 GFPVPSFP

-651 TATNDRGTSGQSVS
+651 TATNDRGTSGQSVA

-756 TAPAAPDGLTVATD
+756 TAPAAPNGLIVATD

-801 NGQFIVPLNTAQT
+801 NGQFIVPLNAAQT

-820 ATATDVAKN
+820 ATATDIANN
-829 ESAAATVIAPDSTA
+829 ESAAATVDAPDSTA

-855 GTSISG
+855 GASISG

-867 AITIATPD
+867 SITITTPD
-875 GKPLGSGKAD
+875 GTPLGSGKAD

-890 TLPLVPAQTNGEQV
+890 TLPLAPAQTNGEQV

-964 AEAGARVEVFDNGF
+964 AEASARVEIFDNGV
-978 SLGLATLQPNGAWT
+978 SLGLATLQPNGGWT

-1017 SQAASFDLVVDTQSP
+1017 S
-1032 QQPVITFITDDAPGI
+1032 
-1047 LGSVAHLGLTNDS
+1047 
-1060 TPTIN
+1060 
-1065 GTGEPGST
+1065 
-1073 VHLYQNGARI
+1073 
-1083 ADIIVG
+1083 
-1089 NSGVWSYAYTTA
+1089 
-1101 SPLADDTYT
+1101 
-1110 FTVTA
+1110 
-1115 SDSNG
+1115 
-1120 NTTPFSTDFTITID
+1120 
-1134 TQAPAAPG
+1134 
-1142 VIGVADGDGNT
+1142 
-1153 IDTNQITQESQPRLS
+1153 
-1168 GSGTA
+1168 
-1173 GDTIILYDNGN
+1173 
-1184 AIGQALVGTDGR
+1184 
-1196 WQFTPPAALGDGDH
+1196 
-1210 LLTARANDP
+1210 P

-1273 TGEPGTIITLYNNG
+1273 TGEPGAIITLYNNG

-1420 VTETDRAGNI
+1420 VTETDIAGNI

-1476 VIHGTGDIGSII
+1476 VIHGTGDIGSVI

-1496 LGVVTVDE
+1496 VGVVTVDE

-1539 SFTLTVD
+1539 SFTFTVD

-1606 TDGVWTFNTPE
+1606 TDGVWTFNTSE

-1648 ITAPPAPTVQ
+1648 ITAPPAPTIQ
-1658 TVDDDGTRVAGI
+1658 TVADDGTRVAGL
-1670 ADPYATVEIHHIDG
+1670 ADPYATVEIHHADG

-1749 GSVQGNIAAG
+1749 GSIQGNIAAG
-1759 GATDDTTPTLRGTTD
+1759 GATDDTMPTLRGTTD

-1903 FTPNAPLESNAH
+1903 FTPNTPLESNAH

-1926 NSGQPS
+1926 NSGQLS

-2142 SGFVLTIDATPPAA
+2142 SGFVLTIDTTPPAA

-2281 ITDEARPVISGTRET
+2281 ITDEARPVISGTREA

-2637 AALGQGSHAYSVSAA
+2637 ASLGQGSHAYSVSAA

-2660 ASPSIT
+2660 ASPSTT

-2875 LSGLA
+2875 LSGQA

-2888 TLTGGVTLTT
+2888 TLAGGVTLTT

-2940 VLPLAAR
+2940 ILPLAAR

-3028 TSLGAWTTIV
+3028 TSLGTWTTIV

-3055 VTLNLSGL
+3055 VTLNLNGL

-3363 LTNDVVPTDAL
+3363 LTNDVAPTDAL

-3421 PDSFIYTVKAPNG
+3421 PDSFIYTLKAPNG

-3690 MGHTDSATL
+3690 IGHTDSATL

-3738 NGVDRWQNFSTA
+3738 NGADRWQNFSTA

-3786 SVDRDGTG
+3786 SVDRDGAG

-3820 LITSG
+3820 LITGG

>member
-7 VSKLTGVSTTV
+7 VSKLTGVSTTL

-30 VKLSVAREEISQ
+30 VKLSVARDEISQ

-169 NPGGSTPNGN
+169 NPGGSNPNGN

-207 SGQAEAGSTITIK
+207 SGEAEAGSLITIK

-375 DTLIPDAPRVELIA
+375 DTLSPDAPRVELMA

-415 GDAGNTITIKEGSTV
+415 GEAGNTITIKEGSTV

-463 KAGNTSR
+463 KAGNASR

-616 GFPVATFP
+616 GFPVPSFP

-651 TATNDRGTSGQSVS
+651 TATNDRGTSGQSVA

-756 TAPAAPDGLTVATD
+756 TAPAAPNGLIVATD

-801 NGQFIVPLNTAQT
+801 NGQFIVPLNAAQT

-820 ATATDVAKN
+820 ATATDIANN
-829 ESAAATVIAPDSTA
+829 ESAAATVDAPDSTA

-855 GTSISG
+855 GASISG

-867 AITIATPD
+867 SITITTPD
-875 GKPLGSGKAD
+875 GTPLGSGKAD

-890 TLPLVPAQTNGEQV
+890 TLPLAPAQTNGEQV

-964 AEAGARVEVFDNGF
+964 AEAGARVEIFDNGV
-978 SLGLATLQPNGAWT
+978 SLGLATLQPNGGWT

-1017 SQAASFDLVVDTQSP
+1017 S
-1032 QQPVITFITDDAPGI
+1032 
-1047 LGSVAHLGLTNDS
+1047 
-1060 TPTIN
+1060 
-1065 GTGEPGST
+1065 
-1073 VHLYQNGARI
+1073 
-1083 ADIIVG
+1083 
-1089 NSGVWSYAYTTA
+1089 
-1101 SPLADDTYT
+1101 
-1110 FTVTA
+1110 
-1115 SDSNG
+1115 
-1120 NTTPFSTDFTITID
+1120 
-1134 TQAPAAPG
+1134 
-1142 VIGVADGDGNT
+1142 
-1153 IDTNQITQESQPRLS
+1153 
-1168 GSGTA
+1168 
-1173 GDTIILYDNGN
+1173 
-1184 AIGQALVGTDGR
+1184 
-1196 WQFTPPAALGDGDH
+1196 
-1210 LLTARANDP
+1210 P

-1273 TGEPGTIITLYNNG
+1273 TGEPGAIITLYNNG

-1420 VTETDRAGNI
+1420 VTETDIAGNI

-1476 VIHGTGDIGSII
+1476 VIHGTGDIGSVI

-1496 LGVVTVDE
+1496 VGVVTVDE

-1539 SFTLTVD
+1539 SFTFTVD

-1606 TDGVWTFNTPE
+1606 TDGVWTFNTSE

-1648 ITAPPAPTVQ
+1648 ITAPPAPTIQ
-1658 TVDDDGTRVAGI
+1658 TVADDGTRVAGL
-1670 ADPYATVEIHHIDG
+1670 ADPYATVEIHHADG

-1749 GSVQGNIAAG
+1749 GSIQGNIAAG
-1759 GATDDTTPTLRGTTD
+1759 GATDDTMPTLRGTTD

-1903 FTPNAPLESNAH
+1903 FTPNTPLESNAH

-1926 NSGQPS
+1926 NSGQLS

-2142 SGFVLTIDATPPAA
+2142 SGFVLTIDTTPPAA

-2281 ITDEARPVISGTRET
+2281 ITDEARPVISGTREA

-2612 SIFDNGALVAT
+2612 SIFDNGALVTT

-2637 AALGQGSHAYSVSAA
+2637 ASLGQGSHAYSVSAA

-2660 ASPSIT
+2660 ASPSTT

-2777 IANGQVTNDAQPTLN
+2777 IANGPVTNDAQPTLN

-2875 LSGLA
+2875 LSGQA

-2888 TLTGGVTLTT
+2888 TLAGGVTLTT

-2940 VLPLAAR
+2940 ILPLAAR

-3028 TSLGAWTTIV
+3028 TSLGTWTTIV

-3055 VTLNLSGL
+3055 VTLNLNGL

-3363 LTNDVVPTDAL
+3363 LTNDVAPTDAL

-3421 PDSFIYTVKAPNG
+3421 PDSFIYTLKAPNG

-3690 MGHTDSATL
+3690 IGHTDSATL

-3738 NGVDRWQNFSTA
+3738 NGADRWQNFSTA

-3786 SVDRDGTG
+3786 SVDRD
-3794 SAFKST
+3794 APAAR
-3800 DLVTLENV
+3800 LN
-3808 QLTLNDLLQNNH
+3808 QLTLSLWRMC
-3820 LITSG
+3820 SSR

>member
-30 VKLSVAREEISQ
+30 VKLSVARDEISQ
-42 LTRINQDLVVRLHS
+42 LTRINQDLVVTLHS
-56 GETITIKNFYVT
+56 GETITIKNFYAT

-94 LHFEQIAD
+94 LHFEQLAD

-107 VTSGASHEAGGAVW
+107 ATSGASHEAGGAVW

-146 HHSDGDNPP
+146 HHSDSDNPL

-169 NPGGSTPNGN
+169 NPGGSNPDGN

-189 TPPLA
+189 IPPLA
-194 PGELLISADGKTV
+194 PTELLISADGKTV
-207 SGQAEAGSTITIK
+207 SGEAETGSTITIK
-220 DPSGNVVGEGK
+220 DPSGHIVGEGK

-241 LTAPQISGEQLT
+241 LTAPQLGGEQLT

-267 TIDAPNIPLPDTPVI
+267 TIDAPNIPLPATPVI
-282 TAAIDDA
+282 AAAIDDA
-289 APLTGTLSNNQF
+289 APLTGTLSNNQI

-311 TGSAGTVIHIYANG
+311 TGSAGAVIHIYANG
-325 QEIGSTTVDTS
+325 QETGTTTVDTS
-336 GNWHFAITSALA
+336 GNWRFAITSALT
-348 DGENHFTAIATN
+348 DGENRFTAIATN
-360 VKGESSESARFTLTI
+360 VKGESSESASFTLTI
-375 DTLIPDAPRVELIA
+375 DTL
-389 DNTGLLTGPLQ
+389 
-400 NNDRTDEAKPLFSGQ
+400 S
-415 GDAGNTITIKEGSTV
+415 
-430 IGSATVDENGRWTFT
+430 
-445 PTTPLSDG
+445 
-453 EHTFT
+453 
-458 VEQSD
+458 
-463 KAGNTSR
+463 
-470 VTTTPTIIVDTTPP
+470 P
-484 DAAIIDNVAKDG
+484 DAAVIDNVADDG
-496 TTVSGTAEA
+496 ATISGTAEA

-511 YDPAGNYLG
+511 YDSTGNYLG
-520 STITGENNHFSITL
+520 SAITGDNNQFSITL
-534 NPAQTHGE
+534 NPALTHGE

-561 TASDSQYPAQPTIL
+561 TASDSQYPAQPIIL

-581 GAVTGLLKNGDATDD
+581 GTVTGLLKNGDATDD

-609 TISINDN
+609 TILISDN
-616 GFPVATFP
+616 GSPVPALP
-624 PIVADADGKW
+624 PVVADADGKW

-640 ALADGDHVFTA
+640 ALPDGDHVFTA
-651 TATNDRGTSGQSVS
+651 TATNNHGTSGQSVS

-677 EGLAV
+677 ENLAV
-682 SDVGDRLT
+682 SDAGDRLT
-690 GTTEAGSTVV
+690 GATEAGSTVV

-732 TLSISVTDKAANS
+732 TLNVLVTDKAANT
-745 GPVETLNAPDK
+745 GPMAILY
-756 TAPAAPDGLTVATD
+756 
-770 GLSVSG
+770 
-776 QAEAGATVTI
+776 
-786 RDSSNTVLGSAVANG
+786 
-801 NGQFIVPLNTAQT
+801 
-814 NGQALI
+814 
-820 ATATDVAKN
+820 
-829 ESAAATVIAPDSTA
+829 APDSTA

-855 GTSISG
+855 GASISG

-875 GKPLGSGKAD
+875 GTPLGSGKVD

-904 TVTATDSANNVS
+904 IVTATDSANNVS

-927 APDKPI
+927 TPDKPI
-933 ITQVLDDVESFTGPL
+933 ITQVLDDVESVTGPL
-948 VNGQTTNDN
+948 VNGQTTNDS

-964 AEAGARVEVFDNGF
+964 AEVGARVEVFDNGV
-978 SLGLATLQPNGAWT
+978 SLGFATLQPNGGWT

-1017 SQAASFDLVVDTQSP
+1017 SPAASFDLVVDTQSP

-1047 LGSVAHLGLTNDS
+1047 VGSVTHLGLTNDS

-1083 ADIIVG
+1083 ANIIVG
-1089 NSGVWSYAYTTA
+1089 NSGVWSYAYTTT

-1115 SDSNG
+1115 SDNNG
-1120 NTTPFSTDFTITID
+1120 NTTPFSADFTITID

-1173 GDTIILYDNGN
+1173 GDTITLYDNGN
-1184 AIGQALVGTDGR
+1184 VIGQTLVGADGR
-1196 WQFTPPAALGDGDH
+1196 WQFTPPAALGDGAH

-1230 TLRIDTQAP
+1230 TLRVDTQAP

-1244 VSAAITGGEGEVLLA
+1244 LSAAITSGESEVLLA
-1259 NGSITNQRMPTLSG
+1259 NGSITNQRMPILSG
-1273 TGEPGTIITLYNNG
+1273 TGEPGAIITLYNNG
-1287 VELATVQVNPQGSWT
+1287 AVLDTVQVNPQGSWT
-1302 YPLTRNLSEGLNIL
+1302 YPLTSNLSEGLNVL

-1338 DTQPP
+1338 DTLPP
-1343 AQPDAPLISDN
+1343 AQPD
-1354 VAPVIGNIG
+1354 APVIGNIG

-1410 ALTPETYTIT
+1410 ALTPGTYIIT
-1420 VTETDRAGNI
+1420 VTETDVAGNI

-1439 TLDTTAPANPV
+1439 AVDTTAPANPV

-1457 VGEVQDTIVSG
+1457 VGDVQNNVVSG

-1476 VIHGTGDIGSII
+1476 VIHGTGDIGSVI

-1504 TGTWTLPVTSALPDG
+1504 TGAWTLPVTSALLDG
-1519 VYTLTAIA
+1519 TYTLTAIA

-1539 SFTLTVD
+1539 SFTFTVD
-1546 TVPLQPPVVNEILDD
+1546 TVPLLPPVVNEILDD

-1595 DNGVAIGTALV
+1595 DNGAEIGTALV
-1606 TDGVWTFNTPE
+1606 TDGIWTFNTPV

-1624 LTFSATDDAGNTTA
+1624 LTFSATDGAGNTTA

-1648 ITAPPAPTVQ
+1648 VTAPPSPSIQ
-1658 TVDDDGTRVAGI
+1658 TVADDGTRVAGL
-1670 ADPYATVEIHHIDG
+1670 ADPYATVEIRNADG
-1684 TLVGSAVANGT
+1684 LLVGSAVANGT
-1695 GEFVV
+1695 GEFAV

-1725 ATNFP
+1725 AADFL
-1730 ASDSGLPAVPAIT
+1730 ASDSGLPAVPVIT
-1743 AIEDDV
+1743 AIEDNV

-1759 GATDDTTPTLRGTTD
+1759 GTTDDTTPTLRGTTD

-1801 EIATPLSESTH
+1801 EIATPLSESAH
-1812 YFTVQATNANGPGGL
+1812 NVTVQATNANGQGGL
-1827 SAPVGITVD
+1827 SAPVGITID
-1836 LSAPAQPVITSATDD
+1836 LSAPAQPIITSATDD
-1851 VPGMT
+1851 VPGVT

-1903 FTPNAPLESNAH
+1903 FTPDAPLESTSH
-1915 IFTAVATDPAG
+1915 LFTAVATDPAG

-1967 STDDRQPILNGTGE
+1967 ATDDRQPILNGTGE

-2047 PAIPVLT
+2047 PASPVLT

-2093 LDGNPA
+2093 LDGNSA

-2115 PQTPLANGSHTFTLS
+2115 PQTPLANGNHTLTLS

-2142 SGFVLTIDATPPAA
+2142 SGFMLTIDATPPAA

-2189 GEAGTTISIYNGSA
+2189 GEAGSTISIYNGST

-2223 LGAGVWNLTATATDA
+2223 LGAGIWNLTATATDA

-2246 EIRSFTIDTTAPAA
+2246 EIRSFTIDTTPPAA

-2272 ITGNLSSGQ
+2272 ITGNLSPGQ
-2281 ITDEARPVISGTRET
+2281 ITDEARPVISGTREA
-2296 NTTIR
+2296 NTTLR

-2312 PADNSSSWRYTP
+2312 PADNSSSWRYAP
-2324 DASLATGN
+2324 DTSLATGN
-2332 HVITVIAVDAAG
+2332 HIITVIAVDAAG

-2351 SVNFVVDTTPPLTPV
+2351 SVNFVVDTMPPLTPV

-2375 PGLGTIANGQNTND
+2375 PGLGTIANGQSTND

-2410 TVIGTTTA
+2410 LVVGTTTA

-2451 NSTAFTLTVDT
+2451 NSTAFTLMVDT

-2512 GDTLLGVTSA
+2512 GNTLLGVTSA

-2533 TGLNDGTRTLT
+2533 TGLSDGTRTLT
-2544 VTATDPAGNVS
+2544 VTATDPAGNIS
-2555 PATSGFTIVVD
+2555 PATSGFTVVID

-2612 SIFDNGALVAT
+2612 SIFDNGVLVAT
-2623 VNANASGNWSWTPT
+2623 VNANASGDWSWTPT
-2637 AALGQGSHAYSVSAA
+2637 VALAQGSHAYSVSAA

-2660 ASPSIT
+2660 ASQPTT
-2666 IIVDTIAPG
+2666 ILVDTIAPG
-2675 APGNLVINAT
+2675 APGNLAINIT
-2685 GNRVTGTAEA
+2685 GSRVTGTAEA
-2695 GSTVTITSET
+2695 GSTVTITSDT

-2718 SFTATLTPA
+2718 NFTATLTPA
-2727 QTNGQP
+2727 QTNGQT
-2733 LLAFAQDKAGNTG
+2733 LLAFAQDKAGNTS

-2797 GATVS
+2797 GATVN
-2802 IYNNGALL
+2802 IYNNGSLL
-2810 GTTTANAS
+2810 GTTTANAN

-2862 GTPSGTLSADGGS
+2862 GTPSGMLSADGGS

-2880 EANSTVTV
+2880 EANSIVTV
-2888 TLTGGVTLTT
+2888 TLAGGVTLTT

-2958 AVTSTQNYSD
+2958 AATSTQNYSD

-3028 TSLGAWTTIV
+3028 ASLGAWTTIV

-3045 ANLLTLTGSG
+3045 ANLLPLTGSG

-3063 GEGQYRVLTYNTS
+3063 SEGQYRVLTYNTS

-3102 ISTGNV
+3102 MSTGNV

-3136 GVDILGQYG
+3136 GVDIQGQYG

-3160 KPTAGYGHKES
+3160 NPTAGYGHKES

-3285 FNDAIQQYEQFRVQ
+3285 FNDTIQQYEQFRVQ

-3363 LTNDVVPTDAL
+3363 LTNDIAPTDAL

-3379 GVAIAA
+3379 GVAISA

-3394 YGSLIID
+3394 YGTLTID
-3401 ARGNYTY
+3401 AKGNYTY

-3488 SGSGTFDVATGTV
+3488 SGSGTFEVATGTV

-3543 TLGSAT
+3543 TLGGAT

-3635 ATLDAAA
+3635 ATLDATA

-3647 TIQGHYGTLQ
+3647 TIQGHYGILQ

-3675 SITSKEVFTYQLDDK
+3675 SIASKEVFTYQLDDK
-3690 MGHTDSATL
+3690 RGHTDSATL

-3738 NGVDRWQNFSTA
+3738 NGADRWQNFSAA

-3786 SVDRDGTG
+3786 SVDRDGAG

-3820 LITSG
+3820 LITGG

>member
-30 VKLSVAREEISQ
+30 VKLSVARDEISQ

-169 NPGGSTPNGN
+169 NPGGSNPNGN

-207 SGQAEAGSTITIK
+207 SGEAEAGSLITIK

-375 DTLIPDAPRVELIA
+375 DTLSPDAPRVELMA

-415 GDAGNTITIKEGSTV
+415 GEAGNTITIKEGSTV

-463 KAGNTSR
+463 KAGNASR

-616 GFPVATFP
+616 GFPVPSFP

-651 TATNDRGTSGQSVS
+651 TATNDRGTSGQSVA

-756 TAPAAPDGLTVATD
+756 TAPAAPNGLIVATD

-801 NGQFIVPLNTAQT
+801 NGQFIVPLNAAQT

-820 ATATDVAKN
+820 ATATDIANN
-829 ESAAATVIAPDSTA
+829 ESAAATVDAPDSTA

-855 GTSISG
+855 GASISG

-867 AITIATPD
+867 SITITTPD
-875 GKPLGSGKAD
+875 GTPLGSGKAD

-890 TLPLVPAQTNGEQV
+890 TLPLAPAQTNGEQV

-964 AEAGARVEVFDNGF
+964 AEAGARVEIFDNGV
-978 SLGLATLQPNGAWT
+978 SLGLATLQPNGGWT

-1017 SQAASFDLVVDTQSP
+1017 S
-1032 QQPVITFITDDAPGI
+1032 
-1047 LGSVAHLGLTNDS
+1047 
-1060 TPTIN
+1060 
-1065 GTGEPGST
+1065 
-1073 VHLYQNGARI
+1073 
-1083 ADIIVG
+1083 
-1089 NSGVWSYAYTTA
+1089 
-1101 SPLADDTYT
+1101 
-1110 FTVTA
+1110 
-1115 SDSNG
+1115 
-1120 NTTPFSTDFTITID
+1120 
-1134 TQAPAAPG
+1134 
-1142 VIGVADGDGNT
+1142 
-1153 IDTNQITQESQPRLS
+1153 
-1168 GSGTA
+1168 
-1173 GDTIILYDNGN
+1173 
-1184 AIGQALVGTDGR
+1184 
-1196 WQFTPPAALGDGDH
+1196 
-1210 LLTARANDP
+1210 P

-1273 TGEPGTIITLYNNG
+1273 TGEPGAIITLYNNG

-1420 VTETDRAGNI
+1420 VTETDIAGNI

-1476 VIHGTGDIGSII
+1476 VIHGTGDIGSVI

-1496 LGVVTVDE
+1496 VGVVTVDE

-1539 SFTLTVD
+1539 SFTFTVD

-1606 TDGVWTFNTPE
+1606 TDGVWTFNTSE

-1648 ITAPPAPTVQ
+1648 ITAPPAPTIQ
-1658 TVDDDGTRVAGI
+1658 TVADDGTRVAGL
-1670 ADPYATVEIHHIDG
+1670 ADPYATVEIHHADG

-1749 GSVQGNIAAG
+1749 GSIQGNIAAG
-1759 GATDDTTPTLRGTTD
+1759 GATDDTMPTLRGTTD

-1903 FTPNAPLESNAH
+1903 FTPNTPLESNAH

-1926 NSGQPS
+1926 NSGQLS

-2142 SGFVLTIDATPPAA
+2142 SGFVLTIDTTPPAA

-2281 ITDEARPVISGTRET
+2281 ITDEARPVISGTREA

-2637 AALGQGSHAYSVSAA
+2637 ASLGQGSHAYSVSAA

-2660 ASPSIT
+2660 ASPSTT

-2875 LSGLA
+2875 LSGQA

-2888 TLTGGVTLTT
+2888 TLAGGVTLTT

-2940 VLPLAAR
+2940 ILPLAAR

-3028 TSLGAWTTIV
+3028 TSLGTWTTIV

-3055 VTLNLSGL
+3055 VTLNLNGL

-3363 LTNDVVPTDAL
+3363 LTNDVAPTDAL

-3421 PDSFIYTVKAPNG
+3421 PDSFIYTLKAPNG

-3556 LELDAGTYTLNFTG
+3556 LELDA
-3570 TNTLAG
+3570 
-3576 AATITPRVIGTT
+3576 
-3588 VDLDNF
+3588 
-3594 ETSGTHTVL
+3594 
-3603 GNIFD
+3603 
-3608 GSDAAGAMDQLNT
+3608 
-3621 VNTRLSISGYNGSA
+3621 
-3635 ATLDAAA
+3635 AA

-3690 MGHTDSATL
+3690 IGHTDSATL

-3738 NGVDRWQNFSTA
+3738 NGADRWQNFSTA

-3786 SVDRDGTG
+3786 SVDRDGAG

-3820 LITSG
+3820 LITGG

>member
-30 VKLSVAREEISQ
+30 VKLSVARDEISQ

-169 NPGGSTPNGN
+169 NPGGSNPNGN

-207 SGQAEAGSTITIK
+207 SGEAEAGSLITIK

-375 DTLIPDAPRVELIA
+375 DTLSPDAPRVELMA

-415 GDAGNTITIKEGSTV
+415 GEAGNTITIKEGSTV

-463 KAGNTSR
+463 KAGNASR

-616 GFPVATFP
+616 GFPVPSFP

-651 TATNDRGTSGQSVS
+651 TATNDRGTSGQSVA

-756 TAPAAPDGLTVATD
+756 TAPAAPNGLIVATD

-801 NGQFIVPLNTAQT
+801 NGQFIVPLNAAQT

-820 ATATDVAKN
+820 ATATDIANN
-829 ESAAATVIAPDSTA
+829 ESAAATVDAPDSTA

-855 GTSISG
+855 GASISG

-867 AITIATPD
+867 SITITTPD
-875 GKPLGSGKAD
+875 GTPLGSGKAD

-890 TLPLVPAQTNGEQV
+890 TLPLAPAQTNGEQV

-964 AEAGARVEVFDNGF
+964 AEAGARVEIFDNGV
-978 SLGLATLQPNGAWT
+978 SLGLATLQPNGGWT

-1017 SQAASFDLVVDTQSP
+1017 S
-1032 QQPVITFITDDAPGI
+1032 
-1047 LGSVAHLGLTNDS
+1047 
-1060 TPTIN
+1060 
-1065 GTGEPGST
+1065 
-1073 VHLYQNGARI
+1073 
-1083 ADIIVG
+1083 
-1089 NSGVWSYAYTTA
+1089 
-1101 SPLADDTYT
+1101 
-1110 FTVTA
+1110 
-1115 SDSNG
+1115 
-1120 NTTPFSTDFTITID
+1120 
-1134 TQAPAAPG
+1134 
-1142 VIGVADGDGNT
+1142 
-1153 IDTNQITQESQPRLS
+1153 
-1168 GSGTA
+1168 
-1173 GDTIILYDNGN
+1173 
-1184 AIGQALVGTDGR
+1184 
-1196 WQFTPPAALGDGDH
+1196 
-1210 LLTARANDP
+1210 P

-1273 TGEPGTIITLYNNG
+1273 TGEPGAIITLYNNG

-1420 VTETDRAGNI
+1420 VTETDIAGNI

-1476 VIHGTGDIGSII
+1476 VIHGTGDIGSVI

-1496 LGVVTVDE
+1496 VGVVTVDE

-1539 SFTLTVD
+1539 SFTFTVD

-1606 TDGVWTFNTPE
+1606 TDGVWTFNTSE

-1648 ITAPPAPTVQ
+1648 ITAPPAPTIQ
-1658 TVDDDGTRVAGI
+1658 TVADDGTRVAGL
-1670 ADPYATVEIHHIDG
+1670 ADPYATVEIHHADG

-1749 GSVQGNIAAG
+1749 GSIQGNIAAG
-1759 GATDDTTPTLRGTTD
+1759 GATDDTMPTLRGTTD

-1903 FTPNAPLESNAH
+1903 FTPNTPLESNAH

-1926 NSGQPS
+1926 NSGQLS

-2142 SGFVLTIDATPPAA
+2142 SGFVLTIDTTPPAA

-2281 ITDEARPVISGTRET
+2281 ITDEARPVISGTREA

-2612 SIFDNGALVAT
+2612 SIFDNGALVTT

-2637 AALGQGSHAYSVSAA
+2637 ASLGQGSHAYSVSAA

-2660 ASPSIT
+2660 ASPSTT

-2777 IANGQVTNDAQPTLN
+2777 IANGPVTNDAQPTLN

-2875 LSGLA
+2875 LSGQA

-2888 TLTGGVTLTT
+2888 TLAGGVTLTT

-2940 VLPLAAR
+2940 ILPLAAR

-3028 TSLGAWTTIV
+3028 TSLGTWTTIV

-3055 VTLNLSGL
+3055 VTLNLNGL

-3363 LTNDVVPTDAL
+3363 LTNDVAPTDAL

-3421 PDSFIYTVKAPNG
+3421 PDSFIYTLKAPNG

-3690 MGHTDSATL
+3690 IGHTDSATL

-3738 NGVDRWQNFSTA
+3738 NGADRWQNFSTA

-3786 SVDRDGTG
+3786 SVDRDGAG

-3820 LITSG
+3820 LITGG

>member
-7 VSKLTGVSTTV
+7 VSKLTGVSTTL

-30 VKLSVAREEISQ
+30 VKLSVARDEISQ

-169 NPGGSTPNGN
+169 NPGGSNPNGN

-207 SGQAEAGSTITIK
+207 SGEAEAGSLITIK

-375 DTLIPDAPRVELIA
+375 DTLSPDAPRVELMA

-415 GDAGNTITIKEGSTV
+415 GEAGNTITIKEGSTV

-463 KAGNTSR
+463 KAGNASR

-616 GFPVATFP
+616 GFPVPSFP

-651 TATNDRGTSGQSVS
+651 TATNDRGTSGQSVA

-756 TAPAAPDGLTVATD
+756 TAPAAPNGLIVATD

-801 NGQFIVPLNTAQT
+801 NGQFIVPLNAAQT

-820 ATATDVAKN
+820 ATATDIANN
-829 ESAAATVIAPDSTA
+829 ESAAATVDAPDSTA

-855 GTSISG
+855 GASISG

-867 AITIATPD
+867 SITITTPD
-875 GKPLGSGKAD
+875 GTPLGSGKAD

-890 TLPLVPAQTNGEQV
+890 TLPLAPAQTNGEQV

-964 AEAGARVEVFDNGF
+964 AEAGARVEIFDNGV
-978 SLGLATLQPNGAWT
+978 SLGLATLQPNGGWT

-1017 SQAASFDLVVDTQSP
+1017 S
-1032 QQPVITFITDDAPGI
+1032 
-1047 LGSVAHLGLTNDS
+1047 
-1060 TPTIN
+1060 
-1065 GTGEPGST
+1065 
-1073 VHLYQNGARI
+1073 
-1083 ADIIVG
+1083 
-1089 NSGVWSYAYTTA
+1089 
-1101 SPLADDTYT
+1101 
-1110 FTVTA
+1110 
-1115 SDSNG
+1115 
-1120 NTTPFSTDFTITID
+1120 
-1134 TQAPAAPG
+1134 
-1142 VIGVADGDGNT
+1142 
-1153 IDTNQITQESQPRLS
+1153 
-1168 GSGTA
+1168 
-1173 GDTIILYDNGN
+1173 
-1184 AIGQALVGTDGR
+1184 
-1196 WQFTPPAALGDGDH
+1196 
-1210 LLTARANDP
+1210 P

-1273 TGEPGTIITLYNNG
+1273 TGEPGAIITLYNNG

-1420 VTETDRAGNI
+1420 VTETDIAGNI

-1476 VIHGTGDIGSII
+1476 VIHGTGDIGSVI

-1496 LGVVTVDE
+1496 VGVVTVDE

-1539 SFTLTVD
+1539 SFTFTVD

-1606 TDGVWTFNTPE
+1606 TDGVWTFNTSE

-1648 ITAPPAPTVQ
+1648 ITAPPAPTIQ
-1658 TVDDDGTRVAGI
+1658 TVADDGTRVAGL
-1670 ADPYATVEIHHIDG
+1670 ADPYATVEIHHADG

-1749 GSVQGNIAAG
+1749 GSIQGNIAAG
-1759 GATDDTTPTLRGTTD
+1759 GATDDTMPTLRGTTD

-1903 FTPNAPLESNAH
+1903 FTPNTPLESNAH

-1926 NSGQPS
+1926 NSGQLS

-2142 SGFVLTIDATPPAA
+2142 SGFVLTIDTTPPAA

-2281 ITDEARPVISGTRET
+2281 ITDEARPVISGTREA

-2612 SIFDNGALVAT
+2612 SIFDNGALVTT

-2637 AALGQGSHAYSVSAA
+2637 ASLGQGSHAYSVSAA

-2660 ASPSIT
+2660 ASPSTT

-2777 IANGQVTNDAQPTLN
+2777 IANGPVTNDAQPTLN

-2875 LSGLA
+2875 LSGQA

-2888 TLTGGVTLTT
+2888 TLAGGVTLTT

-2940 VLPLAAR
+2940 ILPLAAR

-2987 TAQVEFTIAEG
+2987 TAQFEFTIAEG

-3028 TSLGAWTTIV
+3028 TSLGTWTTIV

-3055 VTLNLSGL
+3055 VTLNLNGL

-3363 LTNDVVPTDAL
+3363 LTNDVAPTDAL

-3421 PDSFIYTVKAPNG
+3421 PDSFIYTLKAPNG

-3690 MGHTDSATL
+3690 IGHTDSATL

-3738 NGVDRWQNFSTA
+3738 NGADRWQNFSTA

-3786 SVDRDGTG
+3786 SVDRDGAG

-3820 LITSG
+3820 LITGG

>member
-30 VKLSVAREEISQ
+30 VKLSVARDEISQ
-42 LTRINQDLVVRLHS
+42 LTRINQDLVVTLHS
-56 GETITIKNFYVT
+56 GETITIKNFYAT

-94 LHFEQIAD
+94 LHFEQLAD

-107 VTSGASHEAGGAVW
+107 ATSGASHEAGGAVW

-146 HHSDGDNPP
+146 HHSDSDNPL

-169 NPGGSTPNGN
+169 NPGGSNPDGN

-189 TPPLA
+189 IPPLA
-194 PGELLISADGKTV
+194 PTELLISADGKTV
-207 SGQAEAGSTITIK
+207 SGEAETGSTITIK
-220 DPSGNVVGEGK
+220 DPSGHIVGEGK

-241 LTAPQISGEQLT
+241 LTAPQLGGEQLT

-267 TIDAPNIPLPDTPVI
+267 TIDAPNIPLPATPVI
-282 TAAIDDA
+282 AAAIDDA
-289 APLTGTLSNNQF
+289 APLTGTLSNNQI

-311 TGSAGTVIHIYANG
+311 TGSAGAVIHIYANG
-325 QEIGSTTVDTS
+325 QETGTTTVDTS
-336 GNWHFAITSALA
+336 GNWRFAITSALT
-348 DGENHFTAIATN
+348 DGENRFTAIATN
-360 VKGESSESARFTLTI
+360 VKGESSESASFTLTI
-375 DTLIPDAPRVELIA
+375 DTL
-389 DNTGLLTGPLQ
+389 
-400 NNDRTDEAKPLFSGQ
+400 S
-415 GDAGNTITIKEGSTV
+415 
-430 IGSATVDENGRWTFT
+430 
-445 PTTPLSDG
+445 
-453 EHTFT
+453 
-458 VEQSD
+458 
-463 KAGNTSR
+463 
-470 VTTTPTIIVDTTPP
+470 P
-484 DAAIIDNVAKDG
+484 DAAVIDNVADDG
-496 TTVSGTAEA
+496 ATISGTAEA

-511 YDPAGNYLG
+511 YDSTGNYLG
-520 STITGENNHFSITL
+520 SAITGDNNQFSITL
-534 NPAQTHGE
+534 NPALTHGE

-561 TASDSQYPAQPTIL
+561 TASDSQYPAQPIIL

-581 GAVTGLLKNGDATDD
+581 GTVTGLLKNGDATDD

-609 TISINDN
+609 TILISDN
-616 GFPVATFP
+616 GSPVPALP
-624 PIVADADGKW
+624 PVVADADGKW

-640 ALADGDHVFTA
+640 ALPDGDHVFTA
-651 TATNDRGTSGQSVS
+651 TATNNHGTSGQSVS

-677 EGLAV
+677 ENLAV
-682 SDVGDRLT
+682 SDAGDRLT
-690 GTTEAGSTVV
+690 GATEAGSTVV

-732 TLSISVTDKAANS
+732 TLNVLVTDKAANT
-745 GPVETLNAPDK
+745 GPMAILY
-756 TAPAAPDGLTVATD
+756 
-770 GLSVSG
+770 
-776 QAEAGATVTI
+776 
-786 RDSSNTVLGSAVANG
+786 
-801 NGQFIVPLNTAQT
+801 
-814 NGQALI
+814 
-820 ATATDVAKN
+820 
-829 ESAAATVIAPDSTA
+829 APDSTA

-855 GTSISG
+855 GASISG

-875 GKPLGSGKAD
+875 GTPLGSGKVD

-904 TVTATDSANNVS
+904 IVTATDSANNVS

-927 APDKPI
+927 TPDKPI
-933 ITQVLDDVESFTGPL
+933 ITQVLDDVESVTGPL
-948 VNGQTTNDN
+948 VNGQTTNDS

-964 AEAGARVEVFDNGF
+964 AEVGARVEVFDNGV
-978 SLGLATLQPNGAWT
+978 SLGFATLQPNGGWT

-1017 SQAASFDLVVDTQSP
+1017 SPAASFDLVVDTQSP

-1047 LGSVAHLGLTNDS
+1047 VGSVTHLGLTNDS

-1083 ADIIVG
+1083 ANIIVG
-1089 NSGVWSYAYTTA
+1089 NSGVWSYAYTTT

-1115 SDSNG
+1115 SDNNG
-1120 NTTPFSTDFTITID
+1120 NTTPFSADFTITID

-1173 GDTIILYDNGN
+1173 GDTITLYDNGN
-1184 AIGQALVGTDGR
+1184 VIGQTLVGADGR
-1196 WQFTPPAALGDGDH
+1196 WQFTPPAALGDGAH

-1230 TLRIDTQAP
+1230 TLRVDTQAP

-1244 VSAAITGGEGEVLLA
+1244 LSAAITSGESEVLLA
-1259 NGSITNQRMPTLSG
+1259 NGSITNQRMPILSG
-1273 TGEPGTIITLYNNG
+1273 TGEPGAIITLYNNG
-1287 VELATVQVNPQGSWT
+1287 AVLDTVQVNPQGSWT
-1302 YPLTRNLSEGLNIL
+1302 YPLTSNLSEGLNVL

-1338 DTQPP
+1338 DTLPP
-1343 AQPDAPLISDN
+1343 AQPD
-1354 VAPVIGNIG
+1354 APVIGNIG

-1410 ALTPETYTIT
+1410 ALTPGTYIIT
-1420 VTETDRAGNI
+1420 VTETDVAGNI

-1439 TLDTTAPANPV
+1439 AVDTTAPANPV

-1457 VGEVQDTIVSG
+1457 VGDVQNNVVSG

-1476 VIHGTGDIGSII
+1476 VIHGTGDIGSVI

-1504 TGTWTLPVTSALPDG
+1504 TGAWTLPVTSALLDG
-1519 VYTLTAIA
+1519 TYTLTAIA

-1539 SFTLTVD
+1539 SFTFTVD
-1546 TVPLQPPVVNEILDD
+1546 TVPLLPPVVNEILDD

-1595 DNGVAIGTALV
+1595 DNGAEIGTALV
-1606 TDGVWTFNTPE
+1606 TDGIWTFNTPV

-1624 LTFSATDDAGNTTA
+1624 LTFSATDGAGNTTA

-1648 ITAPPAPTVQ
+1648 VTAPPSPSIQ
-1658 TVDDDGTRVAGI
+1658 TVADDGTRVAGL
-1670 ADPYATVEIHHIDG
+1670 ADPYATVEIRNADG
-1684 TLVGSAVANGT
+1684 LLVGSAVANGT
-1695 GEFVV
+1695 GEFAV

-1725 ATNFP
+1725 AADFL
-1730 ASDSGLPAVPAIT
+1730 ASDSGLPAVPVIT
-1743 AIEDDV
+1743 AIEDNV

-1759 GATDDTTPTLRGTTD
+1759 GTTDDTTPTLRGTTD

-1801 EIATPLSESTH
+1801 EIATPLSESAH
-1812 YFTVQATNANGPGGL
+1812 NVTVQATNANGQGGL
-1827 SAPVGITVD
+1827 SAPVGITID
-1836 LSAPAQPVITSATDD
+1836 LSAPAQPIITSATDD
-1851 VPGMT
+1851 VPGVT

-1903 FTPNAPLESNAH
+1903 FTPDAPLESTSH
-1915 IFTAVATDPAG
+1915 LFTAVATDPAG

-1967 STDDRQPILNGTGE
+1967 ATDDRQPILNGTGE

-2047 PAIPVLT
+2047 PASPVLT

-2093 LDGNPA
+2093 LDGNSA

-2115 PQTPLANGSHTFTLS
+2115 PQTPLANGNHTLTLS

-2142 SGFVLTIDATPPAA
+2142 SGFMLTIDATPPAA

-2189 GEAGTTISIYNGSA
+2189 GEAGSTISIYNGST

-2223 LGAGVWNLTATATDA
+2223 LGAGIWNLTATATDA

-2246 EIRSFTIDTTAPAA
+2246 EIRSFTIDTTPPAA

-2272 ITGNLSSGQ
+2272 ITGNLSPGQ
-2281 ITDEARPVISGTRET
+2281 ITDEARPVISGTREA
-2296 NTTIR
+2296 NTTLS

-2312 PADNSSSWRYTP
+2312 PADNSSSWRYAP
-2324 DASLATGN
+2324 DTSLATGN
-2332 HVITVIAVDAAG
+2332 HIITVIAVDAAG

-2351 SVNFVVDTTPPLTPV
+2351 SVNFVVDTMPPLTPV

-2375 PGLGTIANGQNTND
+2375 PGLGTIANGQSTND

-2410 TVIGTTTA
+2410 LVVGTTTA

-2451 NSTAFTLTVDT
+2451 NSTAFTLMVDT

-2512 GDTLLGVTSA
+2512 GNTLLGVTSA

-2533 TGLNDGTRTLT
+2533 TGLSDGTRTLT
-2544 VTATDPAGNVS
+2544 VTATDPAGNIS
-2555 PATSGFTIVVD
+2555 PATSGFTVVID

-2612 SIFDNGALVAT
+2612 SIFDNGVLVAT
-2623 VNANASGNWSWTPT
+2623 VNANASGDWSWTPT
-2637 AALGQGSHAYSVSAA
+2637 VALAQGSHAYSVSAA

-2660 ASPSIT
+2660 ASQPTT
-2666 IIVDTIAPG
+2666 ILVDTIAPG
-2675 APGNLVINAT
+2675 APGNLAINIT
-2685 GNRVTGTAEA
+2685 GSRVTGTAEA
-2695 GSTVTITSET
+2695 GSTVTITSDT

-2718 SFTATLTPA
+2718 NFTATLTPA
-2727 QTNGQP
+2727 QTNGQT
-2733 LLAFAQDKAGNTG
+2733 LLAFAQDKAGNTS

-2797 GATVS
+2797 GATVN
-2802 IYNNGALL
+2802 IYNNGSLL
-2810 GTTTANAS
+2810 GTTTANAN

-2862 GTPSGTLSADGGS
+2862 GTPSGMLSADGGS

-2880 EANSTVTV
+2880 EANSIVTV
-2888 TLTGGVTLTT
+2888 TLAGGVTLTT

-2958 AVTSTQNYSD
+2958 AATSTQNYSD

-3028 TSLGAWTTIV
+3028 ASLGAWTTIV

-3063 GEGQYRVLTYNTS
+3063 SEGQYRVLTYNTS

-3102 ISTGNV
+3102 MSTGNV

-3136 GVDILGQYG
+3136 GVDIQGQYG

-3160 KPTAGYGHKES
+3160 NPTAGYGHKES

-3285 FNDAIQQYEQFRVQ
+3285 FNDTIQQYEQFRVQ

-3363 LTNDVVPTDAL
+3363 LTNDIAPTDAL

-3379 GVAIAA
+3379 GVAISA

-3394 YGSLIID
+3394 YGTLTID
-3401 ARGNYTY
+3401 AKGNYTY

-3488 SGSGTFDVATGTV
+3488 SGSGTFEVATGTV

-3543 TLGSAT
+3543 TLGGAT

-3635 ATLDAAA
+3635 ATLDATA

-3647 TIQGHYGTLQ
+3647 TIQGHYGILQ

-3675 SITSKEVFTYQLDDK
+3675 SIASKEVFTYQLDDK
-3690 MGHTDSATL
+3690 RGHTDSATL

-3738 NGVDRWQNFSTA
+3738 NGADRWQNFSAA

-3786 SVDRDGTG
+3786 SVDRDGAG

-3820 LITSG
+3820 LITGG

>member
-30 VKLSVAREEISQ
+30 VKLSVARDEISQ

-169 NPGGSTPNGN
+169 NPGGSNPNGN

-189 TPPLA
+189 PPPLA

-207 SGQAEAGSTITIK
+207 SGEAEAGSLITIK

-375 DTLIPDAPRVELIA
+375 DTLSPDAPRVELMA

-415 GDAGNTITIKEGSTV
+415 GEAGNTITIKEGSTV

-463 KAGNTSR
+463 KAGNASR

-616 GFPVATFP
+616 GFPVPSFP

-651 TATNDRGTSGQSVS
+651 TATNDRGTSGQSVA

-756 TAPAAPDGLTVATD
+756 TAPAAPNGLIVATD

-801 NGQFIVPLNTAQT
+801 NGQFIVPLNAAQT

-820 ATATDVAKN
+820 ATATDIANN
-829 ESAAATVIAPDSTA
+829 ESAAATVDAPDSTA

-855 GTSISG
+855 GASISG

-867 AITIATPD
+867 SITITTPD
-875 GKPLGSGKAD
+875 GTPLGSGKAD

-890 TLPLVPAQTNGEQV
+890 TLPLAPAQTNGEQV

-964 AEAGARVEVFDNGF
+964 AEAGARVEIFDNGV
-978 SLGLATLQPNGAWT
+978 SLGLATLQPNGGWT

-1017 SQAASFDLVVDTQSP
+1017 S
-1032 QQPVITFITDDAPGI
+1032 
-1047 LGSVAHLGLTNDS
+1047 
-1060 TPTIN
+1060 
-1065 GTGEPGST
+1065 
-1073 VHLYQNGARI
+1073 
-1083 ADIIVG
+1083 
-1089 NSGVWSYAYTTA
+1089 
-1101 SPLADDTYT
+1101 
-1110 FTVTA
+1110 
-1115 SDSNG
+1115 
-1120 NTTPFSTDFTITID
+1120 
-1134 TQAPAAPG
+1134 
-1142 VIGVADGDGNT
+1142 
-1153 IDTNQITQESQPRLS
+1153 
-1168 GSGTA
+1168 
-1173 GDTIILYDNGN
+1173 
-1184 AIGQALVGTDGR
+1184 
-1196 WQFTPPAALGDGDH
+1196 
-1210 LLTARANDP
+1210 P

-1273 TGEPGTIITLYNNG
+1273 TGEPGAIITLYNNG

-1420 VTETDRAGNI
+1420 VTETDIAGNI

-1476 VIHGTGDIGSII
+1476 VIHGTGDIGSVI

-1496 LGVVTVDE
+1496 VGVVTVDE

-1539 SFTLTVD
+1539 SFTFTVD

-1606 TDGVWTFNTPE
+1606 TDGVWTFNTSE

-1648 ITAPPAPTVQ
+1648 ITAPPAPTIQ
-1658 TVDDDGTRVAGI
+1658 TVADDGTRVAGL
-1670 ADPYATVEIHHIDG
+1670 ADPYATVEIHHADG

-1749 GSVQGNIAAG
+1749 GSIQGNIAAG
-1759 GATDDTTPTLRGTTD
+1759 GATDDTMPTLRGTTD

-1903 FTPNAPLESNAH
+1903 FTPNTPLESNAH

-1926 NSGQPS
+1926 NSGQLS

-2142 SGFVLTIDATPPAA
+2142 SGFVLTIDTTPPAA

-2281 ITDEARPVISGTRET
+2281 ITDEARPVISGTREA

-2637 AALGQGSHAYSVSAA
+2637 ASLGQGSHAYSVSAA

-2660 ASPSIT
+2660 ASPSTT

-2875 LSGLA
+2875 LSGQA

-2888 TLTGGVTLTT
+2888 TLAGGVTLTT

-2940 VLPLAAR
+2940 ILPLAAR

-3028 TSLGAWTTIV
+3028 TSLGTWTTIV

-3055 VTLNLSGL
+3055 VTLNLNGL

-3363 LTNDVVPTDAL
+3363 LTNDVAPTDAL

-3421 PDSFIYTVKAPNG
+3421 PDSFIYTLKAPNG

-3690 MGHTDSATL
+3690 IGHTDSATL

-3738 NGVDRWQNFSTA
+3738 NGADRWQNFSTA

-3786 SVDRDGTG
+3786 SVDRDGAG

-3820 LITSG
+3820 LITGG

>member
-30 VKLSVAREEISQ
+30 VKLSVARDEISQ

-169 NPGGSTPNGN
+169 NPGGSNPNGN

-207 SGQAEAGSTITIK
+207 SGEAEAGSLITIK

-375 DTLIPDAPRVELIA
+375 DTLSPDAPRVELMA

-400 NNDRTDEAKPLFSGQ
+400 NNDQTDEAKPLFSGQ
-415 GDAGNTITIKEGSTV
+415 GEAGNTITIKEGSTV

-463 KAGNTSR
+463 KAGNASR

-616 GFPVATFP
+616 GFPVPSFP

-651 TATNDRGTSGQSVS
+651 TATNDRGTSGQSVA

-756 TAPAAPDGLTVATD
+756 TAPAAPNGLIVATD

-801 NGQFIVPLNTAQT
+801 NGQFIVPLNAAQT

-820 ATATDVAKN
+820 ATATDIANN
-829 ESAAATVIAPDSTA
+829 ESAAATVDAPDSTA

-855 GTSISG
+855 GASISG

-867 AITIATPD
+867 SITITTPD
-875 GKPLGSGKAD
+875 GTPLGSGKAD

-890 TLPLVPAQTNGEQV
+890 TLPLAPAQTNGEQV

-964 AEAGARVEVFDNGF
+964 AEAGARVEIFDNGV
-978 SLGLATLQPNGAWT
+978 SLGLATLQPNGGWT

-1017 SQAASFDLVVDTQSP
+1017 S
-1032 QQPVITFITDDAPGI
+1032 
-1047 LGSVAHLGLTNDS
+1047 
-1060 TPTIN
+1060 
-1065 GTGEPGST
+1065 
-1073 VHLYQNGARI
+1073 
-1083 ADIIVG
+1083 
-1089 NSGVWSYAYTTA
+1089 
-1101 SPLADDTYT
+1101 
-1110 FTVTA
+1110 
-1115 SDSNG
+1115 
-1120 NTTPFSTDFTITID
+1120 
-1134 TQAPAAPG
+1134 
-1142 VIGVADGDGNT
+1142 
-1153 IDTNQITQESQPRLS
+1153 
-1168 GSGTA
+1168 
-1173 GDTIILYDNGN
+1173 
-1184 AIGQALVGTDGR
+1184 
-1196 WQFTPPAALGDGDH
+1196 
-1210 LLTARANDP
+1210 P

-1273 TGEPGTIITLYNNG
+1273 TGEPGAIITLYNNG

-1420 VTETDRAGNI
+1420 VTETDIAGNI

-1476 VIHGTGDIGSII
+1476 VIHGTGDIGSVI

-1496 LGVVTVDE
+1496 VGVVTVDE

-1539 SFTLTVD
+1539 SFTFTVD

-1606 TDGVWTFNTPE
+1606 TDGVWTFNTSE

-1648 ITAPPAPTVQ
+1648 ITAPPAPTIQ
-1658 TVDDDGTRVAGI
+1658 TVADDGTRVAGL
-1670 ADPYATVEIHHIDG
+1670 ADPYATVEIHHADG

-1749 GSVQGNIAAG
+1749 GSIQGNIAAG
-1759 GATDDTTPTLRGTTD
+1759 GATDDTMPTLRGTTD

-1903 FTPNAPLESNAH
+1903 FTPNTPLESNAH

-1926 NSGQPS
+1926 NSGQLS

-1939 DAQAPDVP
+1939 DAQAPDVS

-2142 SGFVLTIDATPPAA
+2142 SGFVLTIDTTPPAA

-2281 ITDEARPVISGTRET
+2281 ITDEARPVISGTREA

-2637 AALGQGSHAYSVSAA
+2637 ASLGQGSHAYSVSAA

-2660 ASPSIT
+2660 ASPSTT

-2875 LSGLA
+2875 LSGQA

-2888 TLTGGVTLTT
+2888 TLAGGVTLTT

-2940 VLPLAAR
+2940 ILPLAAR

-3028 TSLGAWTTIV
+3028 TSLGTWTTIV

-3055 VTLNLSGL
+3055 VTLNLNGL

-3363 LTNDVVPTDAL
+3363 LTNDVAPTDAL

-3421 PDSFIYTVKAPNG
+3421 PDSFIYTLKAPNG

-3690 MGHTDSATL
+3690 IGHTDSATL

-3738 NGVDRWQNFSTA
+3738 NGADRWQNFSTA

-3786 SVDRDGTG
+3786 SVDRDGAG

-3820 LITSG
+3820 LITGG